1 MFENLSNRAMQVLAY
16 ARQEADKLAQPV
28 IDTEHVLLG
37 LLIEKTGIAATI
49 FMKRNISIHSIV
61 MKIRRSSDM
70 SDIFVVKGNLNYSPL
85 VLKALE
91 YAAEEAKGMEKEI
104 VDTEHILLGLVR
116 EPEGKASAILS
127 RIGFD
132 VESLRRD
139 IRSMYKKSPVDK
151 EHTETPV
158 LDEFGRDLTALAKE
172 GKLDAVVG
180 RQDEIIR
187 LLQILGRR
195 QKNNA
200 VLLGEAGIGKTA
212 IVEGLAKRMLEDDIP
227 DFLRSKRIVSLEMGA
242 IVAGTKYRG
251 QFEER
256 MKKLLKEIETVK
268 NVVLFIDEIHTLVG
282 AGAAEG
288 SIDAA
293 SMLKPALARGGVQC
307 IGATTLAEYRKYF
320 EKDGALVRR
329 FQTIIVQPPSEK
341 QTVAI
346 IKGIKKYYEDYHKV
360 YIPDDVAEEVV
371 ALTDRYITD
380 KFQPDKSIDVI
391 DEACAKRRINKNI
404 LPKNIERLK
413 HKINSFNAERE
424 KYIPNK
430 EYDKIEHFTKE
441 INKLDAL
448 YMAKINSWNKD
459 INETY
464 QSLTT
469 DDVAEV
475 VSIMTG
481 IPAKKLQSDDKA
493 KIVGIADEIKKYVI
507 GQDEAVESLAK
518 SIKRSF
524 AGISNPERPLGSFI
538 FLGPTGV
545 GKTEVAKRLAEI
557 VFGSR
562 DALIRIDMSEYMEKF
577 NVSRLVGAPPG
588 YVGYEEG
595 GKLTEQVR
603 RRPYSVVLFDEVEK
617 AHPDVMNILLQILDE
632 GFVTDSLGHKVNFKN
647 TIIILTSNIG
657 TKEGTDEKSLGFGG
671 KNSSN
676 THVIDH
682 SRFKSA
688 ADKELKMRF
697 APEFLNRLDNI
708 IYFKPLGVEELKVIF
723 DLQLAEINKRLAS
736 SGKKISIPEDVKEY
750 LLTKDYP
757 YMYGARPVKRIL
769 QSHIEDKLADIL
781 INDTSPKR
789 KIFKA
794 AVKDNEVV
802 IK

>member
-1 MFENLSNRAMQVLAY
+1 MFDNLSNRAMQVLAH
-16 ARQEADKLAQPV
+16 AKEEADKLAQPV
-28 IDTEHVLLG
+28 IDTEHILLG
-37 LLIEKTGIAATI
+37 LFIEKTGIAATI
-49 FMKRNISIHSIV
+49 FMKRNINISSIV

-70 SDIFVVKGNLNYSPL
+70 SDIFALKGNLNYSPL
-85 VLKALE
+85 VTKVLE
-91 YAAEEAKGMEKEI
+91 YAAEEANTFGKEI
-104 VDTEHILLGLVR
+104 VDTEHLLLGLVR
-116 EPEGKASAILS
+116 ETEGKASAILS

-132 VESLRRD
+132 VESLRND
-139 IRSMYKKSPVDK
+139 IKIYYKKGSSDK
-151 EHTETPV
+151 ENSETPV
-158 LDEFGRDLTALAKE
+158 LDEFGRDLTALARD
-172 GKLDAVVG
+172 GKLDPVVG

-200 VLLGEAGIGKTA
+200 VLIGEPGIGKTA
-212 IVEGLAKRMLEDDIP
+212 IVEGLAKRMLDEDIP
-227 DFLRSKRIVSLEMGA
+227 VFLRDKRIVSLEMGA
-242 IVAGTKYRG
+242 LVAGTKYRG

-256 MKKLLKEIETVK
+256 MKKLLKEIETAK
-268 NVVLFIDEIHTLVG
+268 NIVLFIDEIHTLVG

-307 IGATTLAEYRKYF
+307 IGATTLAEYRKHF

-329 FQTIIVQPPSEK
+329 FQTIIVQPPTEK

-346 IKGIKKYYEDYHKV
+346 IKGIKKYYEEYHKV
-360 YIPDDVAEEVV
+360 LIPDEVAEEVV
-371 ALTDRYITD
+371 SLTDRYITD

-391 DEACAKRRINKNI
+391 DEACSKRKINKNM
-404 LPKNIERLK
+404 LPKNLEKLK
-413 HKINSFNAERE
+413 HRINSASSERE
-424 KYIPNK
+424 KYIPYN
-430 EYDKIEHFTKE
+430 EYDKIEQFTKE

-448 YMAKINSWNKD
+448 YKAKINSWNKD

-464 QSLTT
+464 QSLTS

-493 KIVGIADEIKKYVI
+493 RVAGIASEIKKYVI
-507 GQDEAVESLAK
+507 GQDEAVDSVAK

-524 AGISNPERPLGSFI
+524 AGITNPDKPLGSFI

-632 GFVTDSLGHKVNFKN
+632 GFITDSLGHKVNFKN

-657 TKEGTDEKSLGFGG
+657 TKEGTDDKSLGFGG
-671 KNSSN
+671 MKNAG
-676 THVIDH
+676 TLDH

-688 ADKELKMRF
+688 AEKELKMRF

-708 IYFKPLGVEELKVIF
+708 IYFKPLGLEELKVIF
-723 DLQLAEINKRLAS
+723 DIQLAEINKRLAP
-736 SGKKISIPEDVKEY
+736 SGKKISISDDVKEY
-750 LLTKDYP
+750 LLTNNYP

-789 KIFKA
+789 KVFKA
-794 AVKDNEVV
+794 VVKNNEVL

>member
-1 MFENLSNRAMQVLAY
+1 MFDNLSNRAMQVLAH
-16 ARQEADKLAQPV
+16 AKEEADKLAQPV
-28 IDTEHVLLG
+28 IDTEHILLG
-37 LLIEKTGIAATI
+37 LFIEKTGIAATI
-49 FMKRNISIHSIV
+49 FMKRNINISSIV

-70 SDIFVVKGNLNYSPL
+70 SDIFALKGNLNYSPL
-85 VLKALE
+85 VTKVLE
-91 YAAEEAKGMEKEI
+91 YAAEEANTFGKEI
-104 VDTEHILLGLVR
+104 VDTEHLLLGLVR
-116 EPEGKASAILS
+116 ETEGKSSAILI

-132 VESLRRD
+132 VESLRND
-139 IRSMYKKSPVDK
+139 IKIYYKKGSSDK
-151 EHTETPV
+151 ENSETPV
-158 LDEFGRDLTALAKE
+158 LDEFGRDLTALARD
-172 GKLDAVVG
+172 GKLDPVVG

-200 VLLGEAGIGKTA
+200 VLIGEPGIGKTA
-212 IVEGLAKRMLEDDIP
+212 IVEGLAKRMLDEDIP
-227 DFLRSKRIVSLEMGA
+227 VFLRDKRIVSLEMGA
-242 IVAGTKYRG
+242 LVAGTKYRG

-256 MKKLLKEIETVK
+256 MKKLLKEIETAK
-268 NVVLFIDEIHTLVG
+268 NIVLFIDEIHTLVG

-307 IGATTLAEYRKYF
+307 IGATTLAEYRKHF

-329 FQTIIVQPPSEK
+329 FQTIIVQPPTEK

-346 IKGIKKYYEDYHKV
+346 IKGIKKYYEEYHKV
-360 YIPDDVAEEVV
+360 LIPDEVAEEVV
-371 ALTDRYITD
+371 SLTDRYITD

-391 DEACAKRRINKNI
+391 DEACSKRKINKNM
-404 LPKNIERLK
+404 LPKNLEKLK
-413 HKINSFNAERE
+413 HRINSASSERE
-424 KYIPNK
+424 KYIPYN
-430 EYDKIEHFTKE
+430 EYDKIEQFTKE

-448 YMAKINSWNKD
+448 YKAKINSWNKD

-464 QSLTT
+464 QSLTS

-493 KIVGIADEIKKYVI
+493 RVAGIASEIKKYVI
-507 GQDEAVESLAK
+507 GQDEAVDSVAK

-524 AGISNPERPLGSFI
+524 AGITNPDKPLGSFI

-657 TKEGTDEKSLGFGG
+657 TKEGTDDKSLGFGG
-671 KNSSN
+671 MKNAG
-676 THVIDH
+676 TLDH

-688 ADKELKMRF
+688 AEKELKMRF

-708 IYFKPLGVEELKVIF
+708 IYFKPLGLEELKVIF
-723 DLQLAEINKRLAS
+723 DIQLAEINKRLAP
-736 SGKKISIPEDVKEY
+736 SGKKISISDDVKEY
-750 LLTKDYP
+750 LLTNNYP

-789 KIFKA
+789 KVFKA
-794 AVKDNEVV
+794 VVKNNEVL

>member
-1 MFENLSNRAMQVLAY
+1 MFDNLSNRAMQVLAH
-16 ARQEADKLAQPV
+16 AKEEADKLAQPV
-28 IDTEHVLLG
+28 IDTEHILLG
-37 LLIEKTGIAATI
+37 LFIEKTGIAATI
-49 FMKRNISIHSIV
+49 FMKRNINISSIV

-70 SDIFVVKGNLNYSPL
+70 SDIFALKGNLNYSPL
-85 VLKALE
+85 VTKVLE
-91 YAAEEAKGMEKEI
+91 YAAEEANTFGKEI
-104 VDTEHILLGLVR
+104 VDTEHLLLGLVR
-116 EPEGKASAILS
+116 ETEGKASAILS

-132 VESLRRD
+132 VESLRND
-139 IRSMYKKSPVDK
+139 IKIYYKKGSSDK
-151 EHTETPV
+151 ENSETPV
-158 LDEFGRDLTALAKE
+158 LDEFGRDLTALARD
-172 GKLDAVVG
+172 GKLDPVVG

-200 VLLGEAGIGKTA
+200 VLIGEPGIGKTA
-212 IVEGLAKRMLEDDIP
+212 IVEGLAKRMLDEDIP
-227 DFLRSKRIVSLEMGA
+227 VFLRDKRIVSLEIGA
-242 IVAGTKYRG
+242 LVAGTKYRG

-256 MKKLLKEIETVK
+256 MKKLLKEIETAK
-268 NVVLFIDEIHTLVG
+268 NIVLFIDEIHTLVG

-307 IGATTLAEYRKYF
+307 IGATTLAEYRKHF

-329 FQTIIVQPPSEK
+329 FQTIIVQPPTEK

-346 IKGIKKYYEDYHKV
+346 IKGIKKYYEEYHKV
-360 YIPDDVAEEVV
+360 LIPDEVAEEVV
-371 ALTDRYITD
+371 SLTDRYITD

-391 DEACAKRRINKNI
+391 DEACSKRKINKNM
-404 LPKNIERLK
+404 LPKNLEKLK
-413 HKINSFNAERE
+413 HRINSASSERE
-424 KYIPNK
+424 KYIPYN
-430 EYDKIEHFTKE
+430 EYDKIEQFTKE

-448 YMAKINSWNKD
+448 YKAKINSWNKD

-464 QSLTT
+464 QSLTS

-493 KIVGIADEIKKYVI
+493 RVAGIASEIKKYVI
-507 GQDEAVESLAK
+507 GQDEAVDSVAK

-524 AGISNPERPLGSFI
+524 AGITNPDKPLGSFI

-657 TKEGTDEKSLGFGG
+657 TKEGTDDKSLGFGG
-671 KNSSN
+671 MKNAG
-676 THVIDH
+676 TLDH

-688 ADKELKMRF
+688 AEKELKMRF

-708 IYFKPLGVEELKVIF
+708 IYFKPLGLEELKVIF
-723 DLQLAEINKRLAS
+723 DIQLAEINKRLAP
-736 SGKKISIPEDVKEY
+736 SGKKISISDDVKEY
-750 LLTKDYP
+750 LLTNNYP

-789 KIFKA
+789 KVFKA
-794 AVKDNEVV
+794 VVKNNEVL

>member
-1 MFENLSNRAMQVLAY
+1 MFDNLSNRAMQVLAH
-16 ARQEADKLAQPV
+16 AKEEADKLAQPV
-28 IDTEHVLLG
+28 IDTEHILLG
-37 LLIEKTGIAATI
+37 LFIEKTGIAATI
-49 FMKRNISIHSIV
+49 FMKRNINISSIV

-70 SDIFVVKGNLNYSPL
+70 SDIFALKGNLNYSPL
-85 VLKALE
+85 VTKVLE
-91 YAAEEAKGMEKEI
+91 YAAEEANTFGKEI
-104 VDTEHILLGLVR
+104 VDTEHLLLGLVR
-116 EPEGKASAILS
+116 ETEGKASAILS

-132 VESLRRD
+132 VESLRND
-139 IRSMYKKSPVDK
+139 IKIYYKKGSSDK
-151 EHTETPV
+151 ENSETPV
-158 LDEFGRDLTALAKE
+158 LDEFGRDLTALARD
-172 GKLDAVVG
+172 GKLDPVVG

-200 VLLGEAGIGKTA
+200 VLIGEPGIGKTA
-212 IVEGLAKRMLEDDIP
+212 IVEGLAKRMLDEDIP
-227 DFLRSKRIVSLEMGA
+227 VFLRDKRIVSLEMGA
-242 IVAGTKYRG
+242 LVAGTKYRG

-256 MKKLLKEIETVK
+256 MKKLLKEIETAK
-268 NVVLFIDEIHTLVG
+268 NIVLFIDEIHTLVG

-307 IGATTLAEYRKYF
+307 IGATTLAEYRKHF

-329 FQTIIVQPPSEK
+329 FQTIIVQPPTEK

-346 IKGIKKYYEDYHKV
+346 IKGIKKYYEEYHKV
-360 YIPDDVAEEVV
+360 LIPDEVAEEVV
-371 ALTDRYITD
+371 SLTDRYITD

-391 DEACAKRRINKNI
+391 DEACSKRKINKNM
-404 LPKNIERLK
+404 LPKNLEKLK
-413 HKINSFNAERE
+413 HRINSASSERE
-424 KYIPNK
+424 KYIPYN
-430 EYDKIEHFTKE
+430 EYDKIEQFTKE

-448 YMAKINSWNKD
+448 YKAKINSWNKD

-464 QSLTT
+464 QSLTS

-493 KIVGIADEIKKYVI
+493 RVAGIASEIKKYVI
-507 GQDEAVESLAK
+507 GQDEAVDSVAK

-524 AGISNPERPLGSFI
+524 AGITNPDKPLGSFI

-632 GFVTDSLGHKVNFKN
+632 GFVTDSLGHKEKKKN

-657 TKEGTDEKSLGFGG
+657 TKEGTDDKSLGFGG
-671 KNSSN
+671 MKNAG
-676 THVIDH
+676 TLDH

-688 ADKELKMRF
+688 AEKELKMRF

-708 IYFKPLGVEELKVIF
+708 IYFKPLGLEELKVIF
-723 DLQLAEINKRLAS
+723 DIQLAEINKRLAP
-736 SGKKISIPEDVKEY
+736 SGKKISISDDVKEY
-750 LLTKDYP
+750 LLTNNYP

-789 KIFKA
+789 KVFKA
-794 AVKDNEVV
+794 VVKNNEVL

>member
-1 MFENLSNRAMQVLAY
+1 MFDNLSNRAMQVLAH
-16 ARQEADKLAQPV
+16 AKEEADKLAQPV
-28 IDTEHVLLG
+28 IDTEHILLG
-37 LLIEKTGIAATI
+37 LFIEKTGIAATI
-49 FMKRNISIHSIV
+49 FMKRNINISSIV

-70 SDIFVVKGNLNYSPL
+70 SDIFALKGNLNYSPL
-85 VLKALE
+85 VTKVLE
-91 YAAEEAKGMEKEI
+91 YAAEEANTFGKEI
-104 VDTEHILLGLVR
+104 VDTEHLLLGLVR
-116 EPEGKASAILS
+116 ETEGKASAILS

-132 VESLRRD
+132 VESLRND
-139 IRSMYKKSPVDK
+139 IKIYYKKGSSDK
-151 EHTETPV
+151 ENSETPV
-158 LDEFGRDLTALAKE
+158 LDEFGRDLTALARD
-172 GKLDAVVG
+172 GKLDPVVG
-180 RQDEIIR
+180 RQDEIVR

-200 VLLGEAGIGKTA
+200 VLIGEPGIGKTA
-212 IVEGLAKRMLEDDIP
+212 IVEGLAKRMLDEDIP
-227 DFLRSKRIVSLEMGA
+227 VFLRDKRIVSLEMGA
-242 IVAGTKYRG
+242 LVAGTKYRG

-256 MKKLLKEIETVK
+256 MKKLLKEIETAK
-268 NVVLFIDEIHTLVG
+268 NIVLFIDEIHTLVG

-293 SMLKPALARGGVQC
+293 SMLKPALARGGIQC
-307 IGATTLAEYRKYF
+307 IGATTLAEYRKHF

-329 FQTIIVQPPSEK
+329 FQTIIVQPPTEK

-346 IKGIKKYYEDYHKV
+346 IKGIKKYYEEYHKV
-360 YIPDDVAEEVV
+360 LIPDEVAEEVV
-371 ALTDRYITD
+371 SLTDRYITD

-391 DEACAKRRINKNI
+391 DEACSKRKINKNM
-404 LPKNIERLK
+404 LPKNLEKLK
-413 HKINSFNAERE
+413 HRINSASSERE
-424 KYIPNK
+424 KYIPYN
-430 EYDKIEHFTKE
+430 EYDKIEQFTKE

-448 YMAKINSWNKD
+448 YKAKINSWNKD

-464 QSLTT
+464 QSLTS

-493 KIVGIADEIKKYVI
+493 RVAGIASEIKKYVI
-507 GQDEAVESLAK
+507 GQDEAVDSVAK

-524 AGISNPERPLGSFI
+524 AGITNPDKPLGSFI

-657 TKEGTDEKSLGFGG
+657 TKEGTDDKSLGFGG
-671 KNSSN
+671 MKNAG
-676 THVIDH
+676 TLDH

-688 ADKELKMRF
+688 AEKELKMRF

-708 IYFKPLGVEELKVIF
+708 IYFKPLGLEELKVIF
-723 DLQLAEINKRLAS
+723 DIQLAEINKRLAP
-736 SGKKISIPEDVKEY
+736 SGKKISISDDVKEY
-750 LLTKDYP
+750 LLTNNYP

-789 KIFKA
+789 KVFKA
-794 AVKDNEVV
+794 VVKNNEVL

>member
-1 MFENLSNRAMQVLAY
+1 MFDNLSNRAMQVLAH
-16 ARQEADKLAQPV
+16 AKEEADKLAQPV
-28 IDTEHVLLG
+28 IDTEHILLG
-37 LLIEKTGIAATI
+37 LFIEKTGIAATI
-49 FMKRNISIHSIV
+49 FMKRNINISSIV

-70 SDIFVVKGNLNYSPL
+70 SDIFALKGNLNYSPL
-85 VLKALE
+85 VTKVLE
-91 YAAEEAKGMEKEI
+91 YAAEEANTFGKEI
-104 VDTEHILLGLVR
+104 VDTEHLLLGLVR
-116 EPEGKASAILS
+116 ETEGKASAILS

-132 VESLRRD
+132 VESLRND
-139 IRSMYKKSPVDK
+139 IKIYYKKGSSDK
-151 EHTETPV
+151 ENSETPV
-158 LDEFGRDLTALAKE
+158 LDEFGRDLTALARD
-172 GKLDAVVG
+172 GKLDPVVG

-200 VLLGEAGIGKTA
+200 VLIGEPGIGKTA
-212 IVEGLAKRMLEDDIP
+212 IVEGLAKRMLDEDIP
-227 DFLRSKRIVSLEMGA
+227 VFLRDKRIVSLEMGA
-242 IVAGTKYRG
+242 LVAGTKYRG

-256 MKKLLKEIETVK
+256 MKKLLKEIETAK
-268 NVVLFIDEIHTLVG
+268 NIVLFIDEIHTLVG

-307 IGATTLAEYRKYF
+307 IGATTLAEYRKHF

-329 FQTIIVQPPSEK
+329 FQTIIVQPPTEK

-346 IKGIKKYYEDYHKV
+346 IKGIKKYYEEYHKV
-360 YIPDDVAEEVV
+360 LIPDEVAEEVV
-371 ALTDRYITD
+371 SLTDRYITD

-391 DEACAKRRINKNI
+391 DEACSKRKINKNM
-404 LPKNIERLK
+404 LPKNLEKLK
-413 HKINSFNAERE
+413 HRINSASSERE
-424 KYIPNK
+424 KYIPYN
-430 EYDKIEHFTKE
+430 EYDKIEQFTKE

-448 YMAKINSWNKD
+448 YKAKINSWNKD

-464 QSLTT
+464 QSLTS

-481 IPAKKLQSDDKA
+481 IPAKKLQSYDKA
-493 KIVGIADEIKKYVI
+493 RVAGIASEIKKYVI
-507 GQDEAVESLAK
+507 GQDEAVDSVAK

-524 AGISNPERPLGSFI
+524 AGITNPDKPLGSFI

-657 TKEGTDEKSLGFGG
+657 TKEGTDDKSLGFGG
-671 KNSSN
+671 MKNAG
-676 THVIDH
+676 TLDH
-682 SRFKSA
+682 NRFKSA
-688 ADKELKMRF
+688 AEKELKMRF

-708 IYFKPLGVEELKVIF
+708 IYFKPLGLEELKVIF
-723 DLQLAEINKRLAS
+723 DIQLAEINKRLAP
-736 SGKKISIPEDVKEY
+736 SGKKISISDDVKEY
-750 LLTKDYP
+750 LLTNNYP

-789 KIFKA
+789 KVFKA
-794 AVKDNEVV
+794 VVKNNEVL

>member
-1 MFENLSNRAMQVLAY
+1 MFDNLSNRAMQVLAH
-16 ARQEADKLAQPV
+16 AKEEADKLAQPV
-28 IDTEHVLLG
+28 IDTEHILLG
-37 LLIEKTGIAATI
+37 LFIEKTGIAATI
-49 FMKRNISIHSIV
+49 FMKRNINISSIV

-70 SDIFVVKGNLNYSPL
+70 SDIFALKGNLNYSPL
-85 VLKALE
+85 VTKVLE
-91 YAAEEAKGMEKEI
+91 YAAEEANTFGKEI
-104 VDTEHILLGLVR
+104 VDTEHLLLGLVR
-116 EPEGKASAILS
+116 ETEGKASAILS

-132 VESLRRD
+132 VESLRND
-139 IRSMYKKSPVDK
+139 IKIYYKKGSSDK
-151 EHTETPV
+151 ENSETPV
-158 LDEFGRDLTALAKE
+158 LDEFGRDLTALARD
-172 GKLDAVVG
+172 GKLDPVVG

-200 VLLGEAGIGKTA
+200 VLIGEPGIGKTA
-212 IVEGLAKRMLEDDIP
+212 IVEGLAKRMLDEDIP
-227 DFLRSKRIVSLEMGA
+227 VFLRDKRIVSLEMGA
-242 IVAGTKYRG
+242 LVAGTKYRG

-256 MKKLLKEIETVK
+256 MKKLLKEIETAK
-268 NVVLFIDEIHTLVG
+268 NIVLFIDEIHTLVG

-293 SMLKPALARGGVQC
+293 SMLKPALARGGIQC
-307 IGATTLAEYRKYF
+307 IGATTLAEYRKHF

-329 FQTIIVQPPSEK
+329 FQTIIVQPPTEK

-346 IKGIKKYYEDYHKV
+346 IKGIKKYYEEYHKV
-360 YIPDDVAEEVV
+360 LIPDEVAEEVV
-371 ALTDRYITD
+371 SLTDRYITD

-391 DEACAKRRINKNI
+391 DEACSKRKINKNM
-404 LPKNIERLK
+404 LPKNLEKLK
-413 HKINSFNAERE
+413 HRINSASSERE
-424 KYIPNK
+424 KYIPYN
-430 EYDKIEHFTKE
+430 EYDKIEQFTKE

-448 YMAKINSWNKD
+448 YKAKINSWNKD

-464 QSLTT
+464 QSLTS

-493 KIVGIADEIKKYVI
+493 RVAGIASEIKKYVI
-507 GQDEAVESLAK
+507 GQDEAVDSVAK

-524 AGISNPERPLGSFI
+524 AGITNPDKPLGSFI

-657 TKEGTDEKSLGFGG
+657 TKEGTDDKSLGFGG
-671 KNSSN
+671 MKNAG
-676 THVIDH
+676 TLDH

-688 ADKELKMRF
+688 AEKELKMRF

-708 IYFKPLGVEELKVIF
+708 IYFKPLGLEELKVIF
-723 DLQLAEINKRLAS
+723 DIQLAEINKRLAP
-736 SGKKISIPEDVKEY
+736 SGKKISISDDVKEY
-750 LLTKDYP
+750 LLTNNYP

-789 KIFKA
+789 KVFKA
-794 AVKDNEVV
+794 VVKNNEVL

>member
-1 MFENLSNRAMQVLAY
+1 MFDNLSNRAMQVLAH
-16 ARQEADKLAQPV
+16 AKEEADKLAQPV
-28 IDTEHVLLG
+28 IDTEHILLG
-37 LLIEKTGIAATI
+37 LFIEKTGIAATI
-49 FMKRNISIHSIV
+49 FMKRNINISSIV

-70 SDIFVVKGNLNYSPL
+70 SDIFALKGNLNYSPL
-85 VLKALE
+85 VTKVLE
-91 YAAEEAKGMEKEI
+91 YAAEEANTFGKEI
-104 VDTEHILLGLVR
+104 VDTEHLLLGLVR
-116 EPEGKASAILS
+116 ETEGKASAILS

-132 VESLRRD
+132 VESLRND
-139 IRSMYKKSPVDK
+139 IKIYYKKGSSDK
-151 EHTETPV
+151 ENSETPV
-158 LDEFGRDLTALAKE
+158 LDEFGRDLTALARD
-172 GKLDAVVG
+172 GKLDPVVG

-200 VLLGEAGIGKTA
+200 VLIGEPGIGKTA
-212 IVEGLAKRMLEDDIP
+212 IVEGLAKRMLDEDIP
-227 DFLRSKRIVSLEMGA
+227 VFLRDKRIVSLEMGA
-242 IVAGTKYRG
+242 LVAGTKYRG

-256 MKKLLKEIETVK
+256 MKKLLKEIETAK
-268 NVVLFIDEIHTLVG
+268 NIVLFIDEIHTLVG

-307 IGATTLAEYRKYF
+307 IGATTLAEYRKHF

-329 FQTIIVQPPSEK
+329 FQTIIVQPPTEK

-346 IKGIKKYYEDYHKV
+346 IKGIKKYYEEYHKV
-360 YIPDDVAEEVV
+360 LIPDEVAEEVV
-371 ALTDRYITD
+371 SLTDRYITD

-391 DEACAKRRINKNI
+391 DEACSKRKINKNM
-404 LPKNIERLK
+404 LPKNLEKLK
-413 HKINSFNAERE
+413 HRINSASSERE
-424 KYIPNK
+424 KYIPYN
-430 EYDKIEHFTKE
+430 EYDKIGQFTKE

-448 YMAKINSWNKD
+448 YKAKINSWNKD

-464 QSLTT
+464 QSLTS

-493 KIVGIADEIKKYVI
+493 RVAGIASEIKKYVI
-507 GQDEAVESLAK
+507 GQDEAVDSVAK

-524 AGISNPERPLGSFI
+524 AGITNPDKPLGSFI

-657 TKEGTDEKSLGFGG
+657 TKEGTDDKSLGFGG
-671 KNSSN
+671 MKNAG
-676 THVIDH
+676 TLDH

-688 ADKELKMRF
+688 AEKELKMRF

-708 IYFKPLGVEELKVIF
+708 IYFKPLGLEELKVIF
-723 DLQLAEINKRLAS
+723 DIQLAEINKRLAP
-736 SGKKISIPEDVKEY
+736 SGKKISISDDVKEY
-750 LLTKDYP
+750 LLTNNYP

-789 KIFKA
+789 KVFKA
-794 AVKDNEVV
+794 VVKNNEVL

>member
-1 MFENLSNRAMQVLAY
+1 MFENLSNRARQVLAH

-28 IDTEHVLLG
+28 IDTEHLLLG
-37 LLIEKTGIAATI
+37 LLMEKTGIAATI
-49 FMKRNISIHSIV
+49 FTKRNISISSIV

-70 SDIFVVKGNLNYSPL
+70 SEIFVVKGNLNYSHL
-85 VLKALE
+85 VTKVLE
-91 YAAEEAKGMEKEI
+91 YAAEEAKGMDREI
-104 VDTEHILLGLVR
+104 IDTEHILIGLVR
-116 EPEGKASAILS
+116 ETEGKASVILS
-127 RIGFD
+127 RMGFD

-139 IRSMYKKSPVDK
+139 IRSMYKKSPNEK
-151 EHTETPV
+151 ENSSTPI
-158 LDEFGRDLTALAKE
+158 LDEFGRDLTALARE
-172 GKLDAVVG
+172 GKLDPVVG
-180 RQDEIIR
+180 RQDEIVR

-200 VLLGEAGIGKTA
+200 VLLGEPGIGKTA
-212 IVEGLAKRMLEDDIP
+212 IVEGLARRMLDDDIP
-227 DFLRSKRIVSLEMGA
+227 EFLRTKRIVSLEMGA
-242 IVAGTKYRG
+242 LVAGTKYRG

-256 MKKLLKEIETVK
+256 MKKLLKEIETVQ

-329 FQTIIVQPPSEK
+329 FQTILVQPPTDK
-341 QTVAI
+341 QTIAI
-346 IKGIKKYYEDYHKV
+346 IKGIKKYYEEFHKV

-371 ALTDRYITD
+371 SLTDRYITD

-391 DEACAKRRINKNI
+391 DEACSKRKISKNM
-404 LPKNIERLK
+404 LPKNIEKIK
-413 HKINSFNAERE
+413 HKIKFANAERE
-424 KYIPNK
+424 KYIPFN
-430 EYDKIEHFTKE
+430 EYDKIEHYTKE

-459 INETY
+459 INENY
-464 QSLTT
+464 QSITK

-493 KIVGIADEIKKYVI
+493 RVAGIAEEIKKFVI
-507 GQDEAVESLAK
+507 GQDEAVDNLAK

-545 GKTEVAKRLAEI
+545 GKTEVAKQLAEI
-557 VFGSR
+557 VFGSK

-657 TKEGTDEKSLGFGG
+657 TKEGTEDKSLGFGG
-671 KNSSN
+671 NKNSK
-676 THVIDH
+676 VIEY

-688 ADKELKMRF
+688 ADRELKMRF

-723 DLQLAEINKRLAS
+723 DLQLADINKRLAA
-736 SGKKISIPEDVKEY
+736 SGKKITIADDVKEY

-769 QSHIEDKLADIL
+769 QNHIEDKLADIL
-781 INDTSPKR
+781 INDVSPKR
-789 KIFKA
+789 KVYKA
-794 AVKDNEVV
+794 VVKNNEVL

>member
-1 MFENLSNRAMQVLAY
+1 MFENLSNRARQVLAH

-28 IDTEHVLLG
+28 IDTEHLLLG
-37 LLIEKTGIAATI
+37 LLMEKTGIAATI
-49 FMKRNISIHSIV
+49 FTKRNISISSIV

-70 SDIFVVKGNLNYSPL
+70 SEIFVVKGNLNYSHL
-85 VLKALE
+85 VTKVLE
-91 YAAEEAKGMEKEI
+91 YAAEEAKGMDREI
-104 VDTEHILLGLVR
+104 IDTEHILIGLVR
-116 EPEGKASAILS
+116 ETEGKASVILS
-127 RIGFD
+127 RMGFD

-139 IRSMYKKSPVDK
+139 IRSMYKKSPSEK
-151 EHTETPV
+151 ENSSTPI
-158 LDEFGRDLTALAKE
+158 LDEFGRDLTALARE
-172 GKLDAVVG
+172 GKLDPVVG
-180 RQDEIIR
+180 RQDEIVR

-200 VLLGEAGIGKTA
+200 VLLGEPGIGKTA
-212 IVEGLAKRMLEDDIP
+212 IVEGLARRMLDDDIP
-227 DFLRSKRIVSLEMGA
+227 EFLRTKRIVSLEMGA
-242 IVAGTKYRG
+242 LVAGTKYRG

-256 MKKLLKEIETVK
+256 MKKLLKEIETVQ

-329 FQTIIVQPPSEK
+329 FQTILVQPPTDK
-341 QTVAI
+341 QTIAI
-346 IKGIKKYYEDYHKV
+346 IKGIKKYYEEFHKV

-371 ALTDRYITD
+371 SLTDRYITD

-391 DEACAKRRINKNI
+391 DEACSKRKISKNM
-404 LPKNIERLK
+404 LPKNIEKIK
-413 HKINSFNAERE
+413 HKIKFANAERE
-424 KYIPNK
+424 KYIPFN
-430 EYDKIEHFTKE
+430 EYDKIEHYTKE

-459 INETY
+459 INENY
-464 QSLTT
+464 QSITK

-493 KIVGIADEIKKYVI
+493 RVAGIAEEIKKFVI
-507 GQDEAVESLAK
+507 GQDEAVDNLAK

-545 GKTEVAKRLAEI
+545 GKTEVAKQLAEI
-557 VFGSR
+557 VFGSK

-657 TKEGTDEKSLGFGG
+657 TKEGTDDKTLGFGG
-671 KNSSN
+671 NKNSKE
-676 THVIDH
+676 IEY

-688 ADKELKMRF
+688 ADRELKMRF

-723 DLQLAEINKRLAS
+723 DLQLADINKRLAA
-736 SGKKISIPEDVKEY
+736 SGKKITIADDVKEY

-769 QSHIEDKLADIL
+769 QNHIEDKLADIL
-781 INDTSPKR
+781 INDVSPKR
-789 KIFKA
+789 KVYKA
-794 AVKDNEVV
+794 VVKNNEVL

>member
-1 MFENLSNRAMQVLAY
+1 MFDNLSNRAMQVLAH
-16 ARQEADKLAQPV
+16 AKEEADKLAQPV
-28 IDTEHVLLG
+28 IDTEHILLG
-37 LLIEKTGIAATI
+37 LFIEKTGIAATI
-49 FMKRNISIHSIV
+49 FMKRNINISSIV

-70 SDIFVVKGNLNYSPL
+70 SDIFALKGNLNYSPL
-85 VLKALE
+85 VTKVLE
-91 YAAEEAKGMEKEI
+91 YAAEEANTFGKEI
-104 VDTEHILLGLVR
+104 VDTEHLLLGLVR
-116 EPEGKASAILS
+116 ETEGKASAILS

-132 VESLRRD
+132 VESLRND
-139 IRSMYKKSPVDK
+139 IKIYYKKGSSDK
-151 EHTETPV
+151 ENSETPV
-158 LDEFGRDLTALAKE
+158 LDEFGRDLTALARD
-172 GKLDAVVG
+172 GKLDPVVG

-200 VLLGEAGIGKTA
+200 VLIGEPGIGKTA
-212 IVEGLAKRMLEDDIP
+212 IVEGLAKRMLDEDIP
-227 DFLRSKRIVSLEMGA
+227 VFLRDKRIVSLEMGA
-242 IVAGTKYRG
+242 LVAGTKYRG

-256 MKKLLKEIETVK
+256 MKKLLKEIETAK
-268 NVVLFIDEIHTLVG
+268 NIVLFIDEIHTLVG

-307 IGATTLAEYRKYF
+307 IGATTLAEYRKHF

-329 FQTIIVQPPSEK
+329 FQTIIVQPPTEK

-346 IKGIKKYYEDYHKV
+346 IKGIKKYYEEYHKV
-360 YIPDDVAEEVV
+360 LIPDEVAEEVV
-371 ALTDRYITD
+371 SLTDRYITD

-391 DEACAKRRINKNI
+391 DEACSKRKINKNM
-404 LPKNIERLK
+404 LPKNLEKLK
-413 HKINSFNAERE
+413 HRINSASSERE
-424 KYIPNK
+424 KYIPYN
-430 EYDKIEHFTKE
+430 EYDKIEQFTKE

-448 YMAKINSWNKD
+448 YKAKINSWNKD

-464 QSLTT
+464 QSLTS

-481 IPAKKLQSDDKA
+481 IPAKKLQSYDKA
-493 KIVGIADEIKKYVI
+493 RVAGIASEIKKYVI
-507 GQDEAVESLAK
+507 GQDEAVDSVAK

-524 AGISNPERPLGSFI
+524 AGITNPDKPLGSFI

-657 TKEGTDEKSLGFGG
+657 TKEGTDDKSLGFGG
-671 KNSSN
+671 MKNAG
-676 THVIDH
+676 TLDH

-688 ADKELKMRF
+688 AEKELKMRF

-708 IYFKPLGVEELKVIF
+708 IYFKPLGLEELKVIF
-723 DLQLAEINKRLAS
+723 DIQLAEINKRLAP
-736 SGKKISIPEDVKEY
+736 SGKKISISDDVKEY
-750 LLTKDYP
+750 LLTNNYP
-757 YMYGARPVKRIL
+757 YVWCK
-769 QSHIEDKLADIL
+769 
-781 INDTSPKR
+781 TC
-789 KIFKA
+789 
-794 AVKDNEVV
+794 
-802 IK
+802 

>member
-1 MFENLSNRAMQVLAY
+1 MFDNLSNRAMQVLAH
-16 ARQEADKLAQPV
+16 AKEEADKLAQPV
-28 IDTEHVLLG
+28 IDTEHILLG
-37 LLIEKTGIAATI
+37 LFIEKTGIAATI
-49 FMKRNISIHSIV
+49 FMKRNINISSIV

-70 SDIFVVKGNLNYSPL
+70 SDIFALKGNLNYSPL
-85 VLKALE
+85 VTKVLE
-91 YAAEEAKGMEKEI
+91 YAAEEANTFGKEI
-104 VDTEHILLGLVR
+104 VDTEHLLLGLVR
-116 EPEGKASAILS
+116 ETEGKASAILS

-132 VESLRRD
+132 VESLRND
-139 IRSMYKKSPVDK
+139 IKIYYKKGSSDK
-151 EHTETPV
+151 ENSETPV
-158 LDEFGRDLTALAKE
+158 LDEFGRDLTALARD
-172 GKLDAVVG
+172 GKLDPVVG

-200 VLLGEAGIGKTA
+200 VLIGEPGIGKTA
-212 IVEGLAKRMLEDDIP
+212 IVEGLAKRMLDEDIP
-227 DFLRSKRIVSLEMGA
+227 VFLRDKRIVSLEMGA
-242 IVAGTKYRG
+242 LVAGTKYRG

-256 MKKLLKEIETVK
+256 MKKLLKEIETAK
-268 NVVLFIDEIHTLVG
+268 NIVLFIDEIHTLVG

-307 IGATTLAEYRKYF
+307 IGATTLAEYRKHF

-329 FQTIIVQPPSEK
+329 FQTIIVQPPTEK

-346 IKGIKKYYEDYHKV
+346 IKGIKKYYEEYHKV
-360 YIPDDVAEEVV
+360 LIPDEVAEEVV
-371 ALTDRYITD
+371 SLTDRYITD

-391 DEACAKRRINKNI
+391 DEACSKRKINKNM
-404 LPKNIERLK
+404 LPKNLEKLK
-413 HKINSFNAERE
+413 HRINSASSERE
-424 KYIPNK
+424 KYIPYN
-430 EYDKIEHFTKE
+430 EYDKIEQFTKE

-448 YMAKINSWNKD
+448 YKAKINSWNKD

-464 QSLTT
+464 QSLTS

-493 KIVGIADEIKKYVI
+493 RVAGIASEIKKYVI
-507 GQDEAVESLAK
+507 GQDEAVDSVAK

-524 AGISNPERPLGSFI
+524 AGITNPDKPLGSFI

-657 TKEGTDEKSLGFGG
+657 TKEGTDDKSLGFGG
-671 KNSSN
+671 MKNAG
-676 THVIDH
+676 TLDH

-688 ADKELKMRF
+688 AEKELKMRF

-708 IYFKPLGVEELKVIF
+708 IYFKPLGLEELKVIF
-723 DLQLAEINKRLAS
+723 DIQLAEINKRLAP
-736 SGKKISIPEDVKEY
+736 SGKKISISDDVKEY
-750 LLTKDYP
+750 LLTNNYP

-769 QSHIEDKLADIL
+769 QSHIED
-781 INDTSPKR
+781 
-789 KIFKA
+789 
-794 AVKDNEVV
+794 
-802 IK
+802 

>member
-1 MFENLSNRAMQVLAY
+1 MFENLSNRARQVLAH

-28 IDTEHVLLG
+28 IDTEHLLLG
-37 LLIEKTGIAATI
+37 LLMEKTGIAATI
-49 FMKRNISIHSIV
+49 FTKRNISISSIV

-70 SDIFVVKGNLNYSPL
+70 SEIFVVKGNLNYSHL
-85 VLKALE
+85 VTKVLE
-91 YAAEEAKGMEKEI
+91 YAAEEAKGMDREI
-104 VDTEHILLGLVR
+104 IDTEHILIGLVR
-116 EPEGKASAILS
+116 ETEGKASVILS
-127 RIGFD
+127 RMGFD

-139 IRSMYKKSPVDK
+139 IRSMYKKSPSEK
-151 EHTETPV
+151 ENSSTPI
-158 LDEFGRDLTALAKE
+158 LDEFGRDLTALARE
-172 GKLDAVVG
+172 GKLDPVVG
-180 RQDEIIR
+180 RQDEIVR

-200 VLLGEAGIGKTA
+200 VLLGEPGIGKTA
-212 IVEGLAKRMLEDDIP
+212 IVEGLARRMLDDDIP
-227 DFLRSKRIVSLEMGA
+227 EFLRTKRIVSLEMGA
-242 IVAGTKYRG
+242 LVAGTKYRG

-256 MKKLLKEIETVK
+256 MKKLLKEIETVQ

-329 FQTIIVQPPSEK
+329 FQTILVQPPTDK
-341 QTVAI
+341 QTIAI
-346 IKGIKKYYEDYHKV
+346 IKGIKKYYEEFHKV

-371 ALTDRYITD
+371 SLTDRYITD

-391 DEACAKRRINKNI
+391 DEACSKRKISKNM
-404 LPKNIERLK
+404 LPKNIEKIK
-413 HKINSFNAERE
+413 HKIKFANAERE
-424 KYIPNK
+424 KYIPFN
-430 EYDKIEHFTKE
+430 EYDKIEHYTKE

-459 INETY
+459 INENY
-464 QSLTT
+464 QSITK

-493 KIVGIADEIKKYVI
+493 RVAGIAEEIKKFVI
-507 GQDEAVESLAK
+507 GQDEAVDNLAK

-545 GKTEVAKRLAEI
+545 GKTEVAKQLAEI
-557 VFGSR
+557 VFGSK

-657 TKEGTDEKSLGFGG
+657 TKEGTDDKTLGFGG
-671 KNSSN
+671 NKNSK
-676 THVIDH
+676 IIEY

-688 ADKELKMRF
+688 ADRELKMRF

-723 DLQLAEINKRLAS
+723 DLQLADINKRLAA
-736 SGKKISIPEDVKEY
+736 SGKKITIADDVKEY

-769 QSHIEDKLADIL
+769 QNHIEDKLADIL
-781 INDTSPKR
+781 INDVSPKR
-789 KIFKA
+789 KVYKA
-794 AVKDNEVV
+794 VVKNNEVL

>member
-1 MFENLSNRAMQVLAY
+1 MFDNLSNRAMQVLAH
-16 ARQEADKLAQPV
+16 AKEEADKLAQPV
-28 IDTEHVLLG
+28 IDTEHILLG
-37 LLIEKTGIAATI
+37 LFIEKTGIAATI
-49 FMKRNISIHSIV
+49 FMKRNINISSIV

-70 SDIFVVKGNLNYSPL
+70 SDIFALKGNLNYSPL
-85 VLKALE
+85 VTKVLE
-91 YAAEEAKGMEKEI
+91 YAAEEASTFGKEI
-104 VDTEHILLGLVR
+104 VDTEHLLLGLVR
-116 EPEGKASAILS
+116 ETEGKASAILS

-132 VESLRRD
+132 VESLRND
-139 IRSMYKKSPVDK
+139 IKIYYKKGSSDK
-151 EHTETPV
+151 ENSETPV
-158 LDEFGRDLTALAKE
+158 LDEFGRDLTALARD
-172 GKLDAVVG
+172 GKLDPVVG

-200 VLLGEAGIGKTA
+200 VLIGEPGIGKTA
-212 IVEGLAKRMLEDDIP
+212 IVEGLAKRMLDEDIP
-227 DFLRSKRIVSLEMGA
+227 VFLRDKRIVSLEMGA
-242 IVAGTKYRG
+242 LVAGTKYRG

-256 MKKLLKEIETVK
+256 MKKLLKEIETAK
-268 NVVLFIDEIHTLVG
+268 NIVLFIDEIHTLVG

-307 IGATTLAEYRKYF
+307 IGATTLAEYRKHF

-329 FQTIIVQPPSEK
+329 FQTIIVQPPTEK

-346 IKGIKKYYEDYHKV
+346 IKGIKKYYEEYHKV
-360 YIPDDVAEEVV
+360 LIPDEVAEEVV
-371 ALTDRYITD
+371 SLTDRYITD

-391 DEACAKRRINKNI
+391 DEACSKRKINKNM
-404 LPKNIERLK
+404 LPKNLEKLK
-413 HKINSFNAERE
+413 HRINSASSERE
-424 KYIPNK
+424 KYIPYN
-430 EYDKIEHFTKE
+430 EYDKIEQFTKE

-448 YMAKINSWNKD
+448 YKAKINSWNKD

-464 QSLTT
+464 QSLTS

-493 KIVGIADEIKKYVI
+493 RVAGIASEIKKYVI
-507 GQDEAVESLAK
+507 GQDEAVDSVAK

-524 AGISNPERPLGSFI
+524 AGITNPDKPLGSFI

-657 TKEGTDEKSLGFGG
+657 TKEGTDDKSLGFGG
-671 KNSSN
+671 MKNAG
-676 THVIDH
+676 TLDH

-688 ADKELKMRF
+688 AEKELKMRF

-708 IYFKPLGVEELKVIF
+708 IYFKPLGLEELKVIF
-723 DLQLAEINKRLAS
+723 DIQLAEINKRLAP
-736 SGKKISIPEDVKEY
+736 SGKKISISDDVKEY
-750 LLTKDYP
+750 LLTNNYP

-789 KIFKA
+789 KVFKA
-794 AVKDNEVV
+794 VVKNNEVL

>member
-1 MFENLSNRAMQVLAY
+1 MFENLSNRARQVLAH

-28 IDTEHVLLG
+28 IDTEHLLLG
-37 LLIEKTGIAATI
+37 LLMEKTGIAATI
-49 FMKRNISIHSIV
+49 FTKRNISISSIV

-70 SDIFVVKGNLNYSPL
+70 SEIFVVKGNLNYSHL
-85 VLKALE
+85 VTKVLE
-91 YAAEEAKGMEKEI
+91 YAAEEAKGMDREI
-104 VDTEHILLGLVR
+104 IDTEHILIGLVR
-116 EPEGKASAILS
+116 ETEGKASVILS
-127 RIGFD
+127 RMGFD

-139 IRSMYKKSPVDK
+139 IRSMYKKSPNEK
-151 EHTETPV
+151 ENSSTPI
-158 LDEFGRDLTALAKE
+158 LDEFGRDLTALARE
-172 GKLDAVVG
+172 GKLDPVVG
-180 RQDEIIR
+180 RQDEIVR

-200 VLLGEAGIGKTA
+200 VLLGEPGIGKTA
-212 IVEGLAKRMLEDDIP
+212 IVEGLARRMLDDDIP
-227 DFLRSKRIVSLEMGA
+227 EFLRTKRIVSLEMGA
-242 IVAGTKYRG
+242 LVAGTKYRG

-256 MKKLLKEIETVK
+256 MKKLLKEIETVQ

-329 FQTIIVQPPSEK
+329 FQTILVQPPTDK
-341 QTVAI
+341 QTIAI
-346 IKGIKKYYEDYHKV
+346 IKGIKKYYEEFHKV

-371 ALTDRYITD
+371 SLTDRYITD

-391 DEACAKRRINKNI
+391 DEACSKRKISKNM
-404 LPKNIERLK
+404 LPKNIEKIK
-413 HKINSFNAERE
+413 HKIKFANAERE
-424 KYIPNK
+424 KYIPFN
-430 EYDKIEHFTKE
+430 EYDKIEHYTKE

-459 INETY
+459 INENY
-464 QSLTT
+464 QSITK

-493 KIVGIADEIKKYVI
+493 RVAGIAEEIKKFVI
-507 GQDEAVESLAK
+507 GQDEAVDNLAK

-545 GKTEVAKRLAEI
+545 GKTEVAKQLAEI
-557 VFGSR
+557 VFGSK

-657 TKEGTDEKSLGFGG
+657 TKEGTEDKSLGFGG
-671 KNSSN
+671 NKNSK
-676 THVIDH
+676 IIEY

-688 ADKELKMRF
+688 ADRELKMRF

-723 DLQLAEINKRLAS
+723 DLQLADINKRLAA
-736 SGKKISIPEDVKEY
+736 SGKKITIADDVKEY

-769 QSHIEDKLADIL
+769 QNHIEDKLADIL
-781 INDTSPKR
+781 INDVSPKR
-789 KIFKA
+789 KVYKA
-794 AVKDNEVV
+794 VVKNNEVL

>member
-1 MFENLSNRAMQVLAY
+1 MFENLSNRARQVLAH

-28 IDTEHVLLG
+28 IDTEHLLLG
-37 LLIEKTGIAATI
+37 LLMEKTGIAATI
-49 FMKRNISIHSIV
+49 FTKRNISISSIV

-70 SDIFVVKGNLNYSPL
+70 SEIFVVKGNLNYSHL
-85 VLKALE
+85 VTKVLE
-91 YAAEEAKGMEKEI
+91 YAAEEAKGMDREI
-104 VDTEHILLGLVR
+104 IDTEHILIGLVR
-116 EPEGKASAILS
+116 ETEGKASVILS
-127 RIGFD
+127 RMGFD

-139 IRSMYKKSPVDK
+139 IRSMYKKSPSEK
-151 EHTETPV
+151 ENSSTPI
-158 LDEFGRDLTALAKE
+158 LDEFGRDLTALARE
-172 GKLDAVVG
+172 GKLDPVVG
-180 RQDEIIR
+180 RQDEIVR

-200 VLLGEAGIGKTA
+200 VLLGEPGIGKTA
-212 IVEGLAKRMLEDDIP
+212 IVEGLARRMLDDDIP
-227 DFLRSKRIVSLEMGA
+227 EFLRTKRIVSLEMGA
-242 IVAGTKYRG
+242 LVAGTKYRG

-256 MKKLLKEIETVK
+256 MKKLLKEIESVQ

-329 FQTIIVQPPSEK
+329 FQTILVQPPTDK
-341 QTVAI
+341 QTIAI
-346 IKGIKKYYEDYHKV
+346 IKGIKKYYEEFHKV

-371 ALTDRYITD
+371 SLTDRYITD

-391 DEACAKRRINKNI
+391 DEACSKRKISKNM
-404 LPKNIERLK
+404 LPKNIEKIK
-413 HKINSFNAERE
+413 HKIKFANAERE
-424 KYIPNK
+424 KYIPFN
-430 EYDKIEHFTKE
+430 EYDKIEHYTKE

-459 INETY
+459 INENY
-464 QSLTT
+464 QSITK

-493 KIVGIADEIKKYVI
+493 RVAGIAEEIKKFVI
-507 GQDEAVESLAK
+507 GQDEAVDNLAK

-545 GKTEVAKRLAEI
+545 GKTEVAKQLAEI
-557 VFGSR
+557 VFGSK

-657 TKEGTDEKSLGFGG
+657 TKEGTEDKSLGFGG
-671 KNSSN
+671 NKNSK
-676 THVIDH
+676 VIEY

-688 ADKELKMRF
+688 ADRELKMRF

-723 DLQLAEINKRLAS
+723 DLQLADINKRLAA
-736 SGKKISIPEDVKEY
+736 SGKKITIADDVKEY

-769 QSHIEDKLADIL
+769 QNHIEDKLADIL
-781 INDTSPKR
+781 INDVSLKR
-789 KIFKA
+789 KVYKA
-794 AVKDNEVV
+794 VVKNNEVL

>member
-1 MFENLSNRAMQVLAY
+1 MFDNLSNRAMQVLAH
-16 ARQEADKLAQPV
+16 AKEEADKLAQPV
-28 IDTEHVLLG
+28 IDTEHILLG
-37 LLIEKTGIAATI
+37 LFIEKTGIAATI
-49 FMKRNISIHSIV
+49 FMKRNINISSIV

-70 SDIFVVKGNLNYSPL
+70 SDIFALKGNLNYSPL
-85 VLKALE
+85 VTKVLE
-91 YAAEEAKGMEKEI
+91 YAAEEANTFGKEI
-104 VDTEHILLGLVR
+104 VDTEHLLLGLVR
-116 EPEGKASAILS
+116 ETEGKASAILS

-132 VESLRRD
+132 VESLRND
-139 IRSMYKKSPVDK
+139 IKIYYKKGSSDK
-151 EHTETPV
+151 ENSETPV
-158 LDEFGRDLTALAKE
+158 LDEFGRDLTALARD
-172 GKLDAVVG
+172 GKLDPVVG

-200 VLLGEAGIGKTA
+200 VLIGEPGIGKTA
-212 IVEGLAKRMLEDDIP
+212 IVEGLAKRMLDEDIP
-227 DFLRSKRIVSLEMGA
+227 VFLRDKRIVSLEMGA
-242 IVAGTKYRG
+242 LVAGTKYRG

-256 MKKLLKEIETVK
+256 MKKLLKEIETAK
-268 NVVLFIDEIHTLVG
+268 NTVLFIDEIHTLVG

-307 IGATTLAEYRKYF
+307 IGATTLAEYRKHF

-329 FQTIIVQPPSEK
+329 FQTIIVQPPTEK

-346 IKGIKKYYEDYHKV
+346 IKGIKKYYEEYHKV
-360 YIPDDVAEEVV
+360 LIPDEVAEEVV
-371 ALTDRYITD
+371 SLTDRYITD

-391 DEACAKRRINKNI
+391 DEACSKRKINKNM
-404 LPKNIERLK
+404 LPKNLEKLK
-413 HKINSFNAERE
+413 HRINSASSERE
-424 KYIPNK
+424 KYIPYN
-430 EYDKIEHFTKE
+430 EYDKIEQFTKE

-448 YMAKINSWNKD
+448 YKAKINSWNKD

-464 QSLTT
+464 QSLTS

-493 KIVGIADEIKKYVI
+493 RVAGIASEIKKYVI
-507 GQDEAVESLAK
+507 GQDEAVDSVAK

-524 AGISNPERPLGSFI
+524 AGITNPDKPLGSFI

-657 TKEGTDEKSLGFGG
+657 TKEGTDDKSLGFGG
-671 KNSSN
+671 MKNAG
-676 THVIDH
+676 TLDH

-688 ADKELKMRF
+688 AEKELKMRF

-708 IYFKPLGVEELKVIF
+708 IYFKPLGLEELKVIF
-723 DLQLAEINKRLAS
+723 DIQLAEINKRLAP
-736 SGKKISIPEDVKEY
+736 SGKKISISDDVKEY
-750 LLTKDYP
+750 LLTNNYP

-789 KIFKA
+789 KVFKA
-794 AVKDNEVV
+794 VVKNNEVL

>member
-1 MFENLSNRAMQVLAY
+1 MFDNLSNRAMQVLAH
-16 ARQEADKLAQPV
+16 AKEEADKLAQPV
-28 IDTEHVLLG
+28 IDTEHILLG
-37 LLIEKTGIAATI
+37 LFIEKTGIAATI
-49 FMKRNISIHSIV
+49 FMKRNINISSIV

-70 SDIFVVKGNLNYSPL
+70 SDIFALKGNLNYSPL
-85 VLKALE
+85 VTKVLE
-91 YAAEEAKGMEKEI
+91 YAAEEANTFGKEI
-104 VDTEHILLGLVR
+104 VDTEHLLLGLVR
-116 EPEGKASAILS
+116 ETEGKASAILS

-132 VESLRRD
+132 VESLRND
-139 IRSMYKKSPVDK
+139 IKIYYKKGSSDK
-151 EHTETPV
+151 ENSETPV
-158 LDEFGRDLTALAKE
+158 LDEFGRDLTALARD
-172 GKLDAVVG
+172 GKLDPVVG

-200 VLLGEAGIGKTA
+200 VLIGEPGIGKTA
-212 IVEGLAKRMLEDDIP
+212 IVEGLAKRMLDEDIP
-227 DFLRSKRIVSLEMGA
+227 VFLRDKRIVSLEMGA
-242 IVAGTKYRG
+242 LVAGTKYRG

-256 MKKLLKEIETVK
+256 MKKLLKEIETAK
-268 NVVLFIDEIHTLVG
+268 NIVLFIDEIHTLVG

-307 IGATTLAEYRKYF
+307 IGATTLAEYRKHF

-329 FQTIIVQPPSEK
+329 FQTIIVQPPTEK

-346 IKGIKKYYEDYHKV
+346 IKGIKKYYEEYHKV
-360 YIPDDVAEEVV
+360 LIPDEVAEEVV
-371 ALTDRYITD
+371 SLTDRYITD
-380 KFQPDKSIDVI
+380 KFQPYKSIDVI
-391 DEACAKRRINKNI
+391 DEACSKRKINKNM
-404 LPKNIERLK
+404 LPKNLEKLK
-413 HKINSFNAERE
+413 HRINSASSERE
-424 KYIPNK
+424 KYIPYN
-430 EYDKIEHFTKE
+430 EYDKIEQFTKE

-448 YMAKINSWNKD
+448 YKAKINSWNKD

-464 QSLTT
+464 QSLTS

-493 KIVGIADEIKKYVI
+493 RVAGIASEIKKYVI
-507 GQDEAVESLAK
+507 GQDEAVDSVAK

-524 AGISNPERPLGSFI
+524 AGITNPDKPLGSFI

-657 TKEGTDEKSLGFGG
+657 TKEGTDDKSLGFGG
-671 KNSSN
+671 MKNAG
-676 THVIDH
+676 TLDH

-688 ADKELKMRF
+688 AEKELKMRF

-708 IYFKPLGVEELKVIF
+708 IYFKPLGLEELKVIF
-723 DLQLAEINKRLAS
+723 DIQLAEINKRLAP
-736 SGKKISIPEDVKEY
+736 SGKKISISDDVKEY
-750 LLTKDYP
+750 LLTNNYP

-789 KIFKA
+789 KVFKA
-794 AVKDNEVV
+794 VVKNNEVL

>member
-1 MFENLSNRAMQVLAY
+1 MKIV
-16 ARQEADKLAQPV
+16 
-28 IDTEHVLLG
+28 DTEHILLG
-37 LLIEKTGIAATI
+37 LFIEKTGIAATI
-49 FMKRNISIHSIV
+49 FMKRNINISSIV

-70 SDIFVVKGNLNYSPL
+70 SDIFALKGNLNYSPL
-85 VLKALE
+85 VTKVLE
-91 YAAEEAKGMEKEI
+91 YAAEEANTFGKEI
-104 VDTEHILLGLVR
+104 VDTEHLLLGLVR
-116 EPEGKASAILS
+116 ETEGKASAILS

-132 VESLRRD
+132 VESLRND
-139 IRSMYKKSPVDK
+139 IKIYYKKGSSDK
-151 EHTETPV
+151 ENSETPV
-158 LDEFGRDLTALAKE
+158 LDEFGRDLTALARD
-172 GKLDAVVG
+172 GKLDPVVG

-200 VLLGEAGIGKTA
+200 VLIGEPGIGKTA
-212 IVEGLAKRMLEDDIP
+212 IVEGLAKRMLDEDIP
-227 DFLRSKRIVSLEMGA
+227 VFLRDKRIVSLEMGA
-242 IVAGTKYRG
+242 LVAGTKYRG

-256 MKKLLKEIETVK
+256 MKKLLKEIETAK
-268 NVVLFIDEIHTLVG
+268 NIVLFIDEIHTLVG

-307 IGATTLAEYRKYF
+307 IGATTLAEYRKHF

-329 FQTIIVQPPSEK
+329 FQTIIVQPPTEK

-346 IKGIKKYYEDYHKV
+346 IKGIKKYYEEYHKV
-360 YIPDDVAEEVV
+360 LIPDEVAEEVV
-371 ALTDRYITD
+371 SLTDRYITD

-391 DEACAKRRINKNI
+391 DEACSKRKINKNM
-404 LPKNIERLK
+404 LPKNLEKLK
-413 HKINSFNAERE
+413 HRINSASSERE
-424 KYIPNK
+424 KYIPYN
-430 EYDKIEHFTKE
+430 EYDKIEQFTKE

-448 YMAKINSWNKD
+448 YKAKINSWNKD

-464 QSLTT
+464 QSLTS

-493 KIVGIADEIKKYVI
+493 RVAGIASEIKKYVI
-507 GQDEAVESLAK
+507 GQDEAVDSVAK

-524 AGISNPERPLGSFI
+524 AGITNPDKPLGSFI

-657 TKEGTDEKSLGFGG
+657 TKEGTDDKSLGFGG
-671 KNSSN
+671 MKNAG
-676 THVIDH
+676 TLDH

-688 ADKELKMRF
+688 AEKELKMRF

-708 IYFKPLGVEELKVIF
+708 IYFKPLGLEELKVIF
-723 DLQLAEINKRLAS
+723 DIQLAEINKRLAP
-736 SGKKISIPEDVKEY
+736 SGKKISISDDVKEY
-750 LLTKDYP
+750 LLTNNYP

-789 KIFKA
+789 KVFKA
-794 AVKDNEVV
+794 VVKNNEVL

>member
-1 MFENLSNRAMQVLAY
+1 MFENLSNRAMQVLAH
-16 ARQEADKLAQPV
+16 ARQEADKLAHPV
-28 IDTEHVLLG
+28 IDTEHILLG

-49 FMKRNISIHSIV
+49 FMKRNISIPSIV

-70 SDIFVVKGNLNYSPL
+70 SDIFVVKGNLNYSPTA
-85 VLKALE
+85 LKSLE
-91 YAAEEAKGMEKEI
+91 YAAEEAKGMGREI

-116 EPEGKASAILS
+116 ETEGKANAILT

-139 IRSMYKKSPVDK
+139 IRSMYKKAPETDK
-151 EHTETPV
+151 ENSETPV

-172 GKLDAVVG
+172 GKLDPVVG
-180 RQDEIIR
+180 RQDEIVR

-200 VLLGEAGIGKTA
+200 VLLGEPGIGKTA
-212 IVEGLAKRMLEDDIP
+212 IVEGLAKRMIDDDIP
-227 DFLRSKRIVSLEMGA
+227 EFLRSKRIISLEMGA
-242 IVAGTKYRG
+242 LVAGTKYRG

-329 FQTIIVQPPSEK
+329 FQTIIVQPPTDK

-346 IKGIKKYYEDYHKV
+346 IKGIKKYYEEYHKV
-360 YIPDDVAEEVV
+360 LIPDEVAEEVV
-371 ALTDRYITD
+371 SLTDRYITD

-391 DEACAKRRINKNI
+391 DEACSKRKINKNM
-404 LPKNIERLK
+404 LPKNIEKLK
-413 HKINSFNAERE
+413 RKINLANAERE
-424 KYIPNK
+424 KYIPNN
-430 EYDKIEHFTKE
+430 EYDKIEQFTKE

-448 YMAKINSWNKD
+448 YMSKINNWNKD
-459 INETY
+459 MKDTY
-464 QSLTT
+464 DSLTVE
-469 DDVAEV
+469 DVAEV

-493 KIVGIADEIKKYVI
+493 RIAGIADEIKKYVI
-507 GQDEAVESLAK
+507 GQDEAVDSLAK

-671 KNSSN
+671 KSN
-676 THVIDH
+676 ANVIDH

-708 IYFKPLGVEELKVIF
+708 IYFKPLGVAELKVIF
-723 DLQLAEINKRLAS
+723 DIQLEEINKRLAT

-769 QSHIEDKLADIL
+769 QNHIEDRLADIL
-781 INDTSPKR
+781 INETSPKR

-794 AVKDNEVV
+794 VVKDNQVV

>member
-1 MFENLSNRAMQVLAY
+1 MFDNLSNRAMQVLAH
-16 ARQEADKLAQPV
+16 AKEEADKLAQPV
-28 IDTEHVLLG
+28 IDTEHILLG
-37 LLIEKTGIAATI
+37 LFIEKTGIAATI
-49 FMKRNISIHSIV
+49 FMKRNINISSIV

-70 SDIFVVKGNLNYSPL
+70 SDIFALKGNLNYSPL
-85 VLKALE
+85 VTKVLE
-91 YAAEEAKGMEKEI
+91 YAAEEANTFGKEI
-104 VDTEHILLGLVR
+104 VDTEHLLLGLVR
-116 EPEGKASAILS
+116 ETEGKASAILS

-132 VESLRRD
+132 VESLRND
-139 IRSMYKKSPVDK
+139 IKIYYKKGSSDK
-151 EHTETPV
+151 ENSETPV
-158 LDEFGRDLTALAKE
+158 LDEFGRDLTALARD
-172 GKLDAVVG
+172 GKLDPVVG

-200 VLLGEAGIGKTA
+200 VLIGEPGIGKTA
-212 IVEGLAKRMLEDDIP
+212 IVEGLAKRMLDEDIP
-227 DFLRSKRIVSLEMGA
+227 VFLRDKRIVSLEMGA
-242 IVAGTKYRG
+242 LVAGTKYRG

-256 MKKLLKEIETVK
+256 MKKLLKEIETAK
-268 NVVLFIDEIHTLVG
+268 NIVLFIDEIHTLVG

-307 IGATTLAEYRKYF
+307 IGATTLAEYRKHF

-329 FQTIIVQPPSEK
+329 FQTIIVQPPTEK

-346 IKGIKKYYEDYHKV
+346 IKGIKKYYEEYHKV
-360 YIPDDVAEEVV
+360 LIPDEVAEEVV
-371 ALTDRYITD
+371 SLTDRYITD

-391 DEACAKRRINKNI
+391 DEACSKRKINKNM
-404 LPKNIERLK
+404 LPKNLEKLK
-413 HKINSFNAERE
+413 HRINSASSERE
-424 KYIPNK
+424 KYIPYN
-430 EYDKIEHFTKE
+430 EYDKIEQFTKE

-448 YMAKINSWNKD
+448 YKAKINSWNKD

-464 QSLTT
+464 QSLTS
-469 DDVAEV
+469 DDGAEV

-493 KIVGIADEIKKYVI
+493 RVAGIASEIKKYVI
-507 GQDEAVESLAK
+507 GQDEAVDSVAK

-524 AGISNPERPLGSFI
+524 AGITNPDKPLGSFI

-657 TKEGTDEKSLGFGG
+657 TKEGTDDKSLGFGG
-671 KNSSN
+671 MKNAG
-676 THVIDH
+676 TLDH

-688 ADKELKMRF
+688 AEKELKMRF

-708 IYFKPLGVEELKVIF
+708 IYFKPLGLEELKVIF
-723 DLQLAEINKRLAS
+723 DIQLAEINKRLAP
-736 SGKKISIPEDVKEY
+736 SGKKISISDDVKEY
-750 LLTKDYP
+750 LLTNNYP

-789 KIFKA
+789 KVFKA
-794 AVKDNEVV
+794 VVKNNEVL

>member
-1 MFENLSNRAMQVLAY
+1 MFENLSNRARQVLAH

-28 IDTEHVLLG
+28 IDTEHLLLG
-37 LLIEKTGIAATI
+37 LLMEKTGIAATI
-49 FMKRNISIHSIV
+49 FTKRNISISSIV

-70 SDIFVVKGNLNYSPL
+70 SEIFVVKGNLNYSHL
-85 VLKALE
+85 VTKVLE
-91 YAAEEAKGMEKEI
+91 YAAEEAKGMDREI
-104 VDTEHILLGLVR
+104 IDTEHILIGLVR
-116 EPEGKASAILS
+116 ETEGKASVILS
-127 RIGFD
+127 RMGFD

-139 IRSMYKKSPVDK
+139 IRSMYKKSPNEK
-151 EHTETPV
+151 ENSSTPI
-158 LDEFGRDLTALAKE
+158 LDEFGRDLTALARE
-172 GKLDAVVG
+172 GKLDPVVG
-180 RQDEIIR
+180 RQDEIVR

-200 VLLGEAGIGKTA
+200 VLLGEPGIGKTA
-212 IVEGLAKRMLEDDIP
+212 IVEGLARRMLDDDIP
-227 DFLRSKRIVSLEMGA
+227 EFLRTKRIVSLEMGA
-242 IVAGTKYRG
+242 LVAGTKYRG

-256 MKKLLKEIETVK
+256 MKKLLKEIETVQ

-307 IGATTLAEYRKYF
+307 IGATTLSEYRKYF

-329 FQTIIVQPPSEK
+329 FQTILVQPPTDK
-341 QTVAI
+341 QTIAI
-346 IKGIKKYYEDYHKV
+346 IKGIKKYYEEFHKV

-371 ALTDRYITD
+371 SLTDRYITD

-391 DEACAKRRINKNI
+391 DEACSKRKISKNM
-404 LPKNIERLK
+404 LPKNIEKIK
-413 HKINSFNAERE
+413 HKIKFANAERE
-424 KYIPNK
+424 KYIPFN
-430 EYDKIEHFTKE
+430 EYDKIEHYTKE

-459 INETY
+459 INENY
-464 QSLTT
+464 QSITK

-493 KIVGIADEIKKYVI
+493 RVAGIAEEIKKFVI
-507 GQDEAVESLAK
+507 GQDEAVDNLAK

-545 GKTEVAKRLAEI
+545 GKTEVAKQLAEI
-557 VFGSR
+557 VFGSK

-657 TKEGTDEKSLGFGG
+657 TKEGTEDKSLGFGG
-671 KNSSN
+671 NKNSK
-676 THVIDH
+676 IIEY

-688 ADKELKMRF
+688 ADRELKMRF

-723 DLQLAEINKRLAS
+723 DLQLADINKRLAA
-736 SGKKISIPEDVKEY
+736 SGKKITIADDVKEY

-769 QSHIEDKLADIL
+769 QNHIEDKLADIL
-781 INDTSPKR
+781 INDVSPKR
-789 KIFKA
+789 KVYKA
-794 AVKDNEVV
+794 VVKNNEVL

>member
-1 MFENLSNRAMQVLAY
+1 MFENLSNRARQVLAH

-28 IDTEHVLLG
+28 IDTEHLLLG
-37 LLIEKTGIAATI
+37 LLMEKTGIAATI
-49 FMKRNISIHSIV
+49 FTKRNISISSIV

-70 SDIFVVKGNLNYSPL
+70 SEIFVVKGNLNYSHL
-85 VLKALE
+85 VTKVLE
-91 YAAEEAKGMEKEI
+91 YAAEEAKGMDREI
-104 VDTEHILLGLVR
+104 IDTEHILIGLVR
-116 EPEGKASAILS
+116 ETEGKASVILS
-127 RIGFD
+127 RMGFD

-139 IRSMYKKSPVDK
+139 IRSMYKKSPSEK
-151 EHTETPV
+151 ENSSTPI
-158 LDEFGRDLTALAKE
+158 LDEFGRDLTALARE
-172 GKLDAVVG
+172 GKLDPVVG
-180 RQDEIIR
+180 RQDEIVR

-200 VLLGEAGIGKTA
+200 VLLGEPGIGKTA
-212 IVEGLAKRMLEDDIP
+212 IVEGLARRMLDDDIP
-227 DFLRSKRIVSLEMGA
+227 EFLRTKRIVSLEMGA
-242 IVAGTKYRG
+242 LVAGTKYRG

-256 MKKLLKEIETVK
+256 MKKLLKEIETVQ

-329 FQTIIVQPPSEK
+329 FQTILVQPPTDK
-341 QTVAI
+341 QTIAI
-346 IKGIKKYYEDYHKV
+346 IKGIKKYYEEFHKV

-371 ALTDRYITD
+371 SLTDRYITD

-391 DEACAKRRINKNI
+391 DEACSKRKISKNM
-404 LPKNIERLK
+404 LPKNIEKIK
-413 HKINSFNAERE
+413 HKIKFANAERE
-424 KYIPNK
+424 KYIPFN
-430 EYDKIEHFTKE
+430 EYDKIEHYTKE

-459 INETY
+459 INENY
-464 QSLTT
+464 QSITK

-493 KIVGIADEIKKYVI
+493 RVAGIAEEIKKFVI
-507 GQDEAVESLAK
+507 GQDEAVDNLAK

-545 GKTEVAKRLAEI
+545 GKTEVAKQLAEI
-557 VFGSR
+557 VFGSK

-657 TKEGTDEKSLGFGG
+657 TKEGTEDKSLGFGG
-671 KNSSN
+671 NKNSK
-676 THVIDH
+676 VIEY

-688 ADKELKMRF
+688 ADRELKMRF

-723 DLQLAEINKRLAS
+723 DLQLADINKRLAA
-736 SGKKISIPEDVKEY
+736 SGKKITIADDVKEY

-769 QSHIEDKLADIL
+769 QNHIEDKLADIL
-781 INDTSPKR
+781 INDVSPKR
-789 KIFKA
+789 KVYKA
-794 AVKDNEVV
+794 VVKNNEVL

>member
-1 MFENLSNRAMQVLAY
+1 MFENLSNRARQVLAH

-28 IDTEHVLLG
+28 IDTEHLLLG
-37 LLIEKTGIAATI
+37 LLMEKTGIAATI
-49 FMKRNISIHSIV
+49 FTKRNISISSIV

-70 SDIFVVKGNLNYSPL
+70 SEIFVVKGNLNYSHL
-85 VLKALE
+85 VTKVLE
-91 YAAEEAKGMEKEI
+91 YAAEEAKGMDREI
-104 VDTEHILLGLVR
+104 IDTEHILIGLVR
-116 EPEGKASAILS
+116 ETEGKASVILS
-127 RIGFD
+127 RMGFD

-139 IRSMYKKSPVDK
+139 IRSMYKKSPSEK
-151 EHTETPV
+151 ENSSTPI
-158 LDEFGRDLTALAKE
+158 LDEFGRDLTALARE
-172 GKLDAVVG
+172 GKLDPVVG
-180 RQDEIIR
+180 RQDEIVR

-200 VLLGEAGIGKTA
+200 VLLGEPGIGKTA
-212 IVEGLAKRMLEDDIP
+212 IVEGLARRMLDDDIP
-227 DFLRSKRIVSLEMGA
+227 EFLRTKRIVSLEMGA
-242 IVAGTKYRG
+242 LVAGTKYRG

-256 MKKLLKEIETVK
+256 MKKLLKEIETVQ

-329 FQTIIVQPPSEK
+329 FQTILVQPPTDK
-341 QTVAI
+341 QTIAI
-346 IKGIKKYYEDYHKV
+346 IKGIKKYYEEFHKV

-371 ALTDRYITD
+371 SLTDRYITD

-391 DEACAKRRINKNI
+391 DEACSKRKISKNM
-404 LPKNIERLK
+404 LPKNIEKIK
-413 HKINSFNAERE
+413 HKIKFANAERE
-424 KYIPNK
+424 KYIPFN
-430 EYDKIEHFTKE
+430 EYDKIEHYTKE

-459 INETY
+459 INENY
-464 QSLTT
+464 QSITK

-493 KIVGIADEIKKYVI
+493 RVAGIAEEIKKFVI
-507 GQDEAVESLAK
+507 GQDEAVDNLAK

-545 GKTEVAKRLAEI
+545 GKTEVAKQLAEI
-557 VFGSR
+557 VFGSK

-657 TKEGTDEKSLGFGG
+657 TKEGTDDKTLGFGG
-671 KNSSN
+671 NKNSK
-676 THVIDH
+676 VIEY

-688 ADKELKMRF
+688 ADRELKMRF

-723 DLQLAEINKRLAS
+723 DLQLADINKRLAA
-736 SGKKISIPEDVKEY
+736 SGKKITIADDVKEY

-769 QSHIEDKLADIL
+769 QNHIEDKLADIL
-781 INDTSPKR
+781 INDVSPKR
-789 KIFKA
+789 KVYKA
-794 AVKDNEVV
+794 VVKNNEVL

>member
-1 MFENLSNRAMQVLAY
+1 MFDNLSNRAMQVLAH
-16 ARQEADKLAQPV
+16 AKEEADKLAQPV
-28 IDTEHVLLG
+28 IDTEHILLG
-37 LLIEKTGIAATI
+37 LFIEKTGITATI
-49 FMKRNISIHSIV
+49 FMKRNINISSIV

-70 SDIFVVKGNLNYSPL
+70 SDIFALKGNLNYSPQ
-85 VLKALE
+85 VTKVLE
-91 YAAEEAKGMEKEI
+91 YAAEEAKAFGKEI
-104 VDTEHILLGLVR
+104 VDTEHLLLGLVR
-116 EPEGKASAILS
+116 ETEGKASAILS

-139 IRSMYKKSPVDK
+139 IKTYYKKGTPDK
-151 EHTETPV
+151 ENSETPV

-172 GKLDAVVG
+172 GKLDPVVG

-200 VLLGEAGIGKTA
+200 VLIGEPGIGKTA
-212 IVEGLAKRMLEDDIP
+212 IVEGLARRMLDEDIP
-227 DFLRSKRIVSLEMGA
+227 AFLRDKRIVSLEMGA
-242 IVAGTKYRG
+242 LVAGTKYRG

-256 MKKLLKEIETVK
+256 MRKLLKEIETAK
-268 NVVLFIDEIHTLVG
+268 NIVLFIDEIHTLVG

-307 IGATTLAEYRKYF
+307 IGATTLAEYRKHF

-329 FQTIIVQPPSEK
+329 FQTIIVQPPTDK

-346 IKGIKKYYEDYHKV
+346 IKGIKKYYEEYHKV
-360 YIPDDVAEEVV
+360 LIPDEVAEEVV
-371 ALTDRYITD
+371 SLTDRYITD

-391 DEACAKRRINKNI
+391 DEACSKRKINKNM
-404 LPKNIERLK
+404 LPKNLEMLK
-413 HKINSFNAERE
+413 HRINSASAERE
-424 KYIPNK
+424 KYIPHN
-430 EYDKIEHFTKE
+430 EYDKIEQFTKE

-448 YMAKINSWNKD
+448 YKAKINSWNKD
-459 INETY
+459 INENY
-464 QSLTT
+464 QSLTS

-493 KIVGIADEIKKYVI
+493 RVAGVASEIKKYVI
-507 GQDEAVESLAK
+507 GQDEAVDSVAK

-524 AGISNPERPLGSFI
+524 AGIANPDRPLGSFI

-603 RRPYSVVLFDEVEK
+603 RRPYCVVLFDEVEK

-657 TKEGTDEKSLGFGG
+657 TKEGTGDKSLGFGG
-671 KNSSN
+671 IKNTN
-676 THVIDH
+676 VLDH

-688 ADKELKMRF
+688 AEKELKMRF

-708 IYFKPLGVEELKVIF
+708 IYFKPLGLEELKVIF
-723 DLQLAEINKRLAS
+723 DIQLAEINKRLAS
-736 SGKKISIPEDVKEY
+736 SGKKISIPDDVKEY
-750 LLTKDYP
+750 LLTNDYP

-769 QSHIEDKLADIL
+769 QNHIEDKLADIL

-789 KIFKA
+789 KVFKA
-794 AVKDNEVV
+794 VVKDNEVL

>member
-1 MFENLSNRAMQVLAY
+1 MFENLSNRARQVLAH

-28 IDTEHVLLG
+28 IDTEHLLLG
-37 LLIEKTGIAATI
+37 LLMEKTGIAATI
-49 FMKRNISIHSIV
+49 FTKRNISISSIV

-70 SDIFVVKGNLNYSPL
+70 SEIFVVKGNLNYSHL
-85 VLKALE
+85 VTKVLE
-91 YAAEEAKGMEKEI
+91 YAAEEAKGMDREI
-104 VDTEHILLGLVR
+104 IDTEHILIGLVR
-116 EPEGKASAILS
+116 ETEGKASVILS
-127 RIGFD
+127 RMGFD

-139 IRSMYKKSPVDK
+139 IRSMYKKSPSEK
-151 EHTETPV
+151 ENSSTPI
-158 LDEFGRDLTALAKE
+158 LDEFGRDLTALARE
-172 GKLDAVVG
+172 GKLDPVVG
-180 RQDEIIR
+180 RQDEIVR

-200 VLLGEAGIGKTA
+200 VLLGEPGIGKTA
-212 IVEGLAKRMLEDDIP
+212 IVEGLARRMLDDDIP
-227 DFLRSKRIVSLEMGA
+227 EFLRTKRIVSLEMGA
-242 IVAGTKYRG
+242 LVAGTKYRG

-256 MKKLLKEIETVK
+256 MKKLLKEIESVQ

-329 FQTIIVQPPSEK
+329 FQTILVQPPTDK
-341 QTVAI
+341 QTIAI
-346 IKGIKKYYEDYHKV
+346 IKGIKKYYEEFHKV

-371 ALTDRYITD
+371 SLTDRYITD

-391 DEACAKRRINKNI
+391 DEACSKRKISKNM
-404 LPKNIERLK
+404 LPKNIEKIK
-413 HKINSFNAERE
+413 HKIKFANAERE
-424 KYIPNK
+424 KYIPFN
-430 EYDKIEHFTKE
+430 EYDKIEHYTKE

-459 INETY
+459 INENY
-464 QSLTT
+464 QSITK

-493 KIVGIADEIKKYVI
+493 RVAGIAEEIKKFVI
-507 GQDEAVESLAK
+507 GQDEAVDNLAK

-545 GKTEVAKRLAEI
+545 GKTEVAKQLAEI
-557 VFGSR
+557 VFGSK

-657 TKEGTDEKSLGFGG
+657 TKEGTEDKSLGFGG
-671 KNSSN
+671 NKNSK
-676 THVIDH
+676 VIEY

-688 ADKELKMRF
+688 ADRELKMRF

-723 DLQLAEINKRLAS
+723 DLQLADINKRLAA
-736 SGKKISIPEDVKEY
+736 SGKKITIADDVKEY

-769 QSHIEDKLADIL
+769 QNHIEDKLADIL
-781 INDTSPKR
+781 INDVSPKR
-789 KIFKA
+789 KVYKA
-794 AVKDNEVV
+794 VVKNNEVL

>member
-1 MFENLSNRAMQVLAY
+1 MFDNLSNRAMQVLAH
-16 ARQEADKLAQPV
+16 AKEEADKLAQPV
-28 IDTEHVLLG
+28 IDTEHILLG
-37 LLIEKTGIAATI
+37 LFIEKTGIAATI
-49 FMKRNISIHSIV
+49 FMKRNINISSIV

-70 SDIFVVKGNLNYSPL
+70 SDIFALKGNLNYSPL
-85 VLKALE
+85 VTKVLE
-91 YAAEEAKGMEKEI
+91 YAAEEANTFGKEI
-104 VDTEHILLGLVR
+104 VDTEHLLLGLVR
-116 EPEGKASAILS
+116 ETEGKASAILS

-132 VESLRRD
+132 VESLRND
-139 IRSMYKKSPVDK
+139 IKIYYKKGSSDK
-151 EHTETPV
+151 ENSETPV
-158 LDEFGRDLTALAKE
+158 LDEFGRDLTALARD
-172 GKLDAVVG
+172 GKLDPVVG

-200 VLLGEAGIGKTA
+200 VLIGEPGIGKTA
-212 IVEGLAKRMLEDDIP
+212 IVEGLAKRMLDEDIP
-227 DFLRSKRIVSLEMGA
+227 VFLRDKRIVSLEMGA
-242 IVAGTKYRG
+242 LVAGTKYRG

-256 MKKLLKEIETVK
+256 MKKLLKEIETAK
-268 NVVLFIDEIHTLVG
+268 NIVLFIDEIHTLVG

-307 IGATTLAEYRKYF
+307 IGATTLAEYRKHF

-329 FQTIIVQPPSEK
+329 FQTIIVQPPTEK

-346 IKGIKKYYEDYHKV
+346 IKGIKKYYEEYHKV
-360 YIPDDVAEEVV
+360 LIPDEVAEEVV
-371 ALTDRYITD
+371 SLTDRYITD

-391 DEACAKRRINKNI
+391 DEACSKRKINKNM
-404 LPKNIERLK
+404 LPKNLEKLK
-413 HKINSFNAERE
+413 HRINSASSERE
-424 KYIPNK
+424 KYIPYN
-430 EYDKIEHFTKE
+430 EYDKIEQFTKE

-448 YMAKINSWNKD
+448 YKAKINSWNKD

-464 QSLTT
+464 QSLTS

-493 KIVGIADEIKKYVI
+493 RVAGIASEIKKYVI
-507 GQDEAVESLAK
+507 GQDEAVDSVAK

-524 AGISNPERPLGSFI
+524 AGITNPDKPLGSFI

-657 TKEGTDEKSLGFGG
+657 TKEGTDDKSLGFGG
-671 KNSSN
+671 MKNAG
-676 THVIDH
+676 TLDH

-688 ADKELKMRF
+688 AEKELKMRF

-708 IYFKPLGVEELKVIF
+708 IYFKPLGLEELKVIF
-723 DLQLAEINKRLAS
+723 DIQLAEINKRLAP
-736 SGKKISIPEDVKEY
+736 SGKKISISDDVKEY
-750 LLTKDYP
+750 LLTNNYP

-769 QSHIEDKLADIL
+769 QSHID
-781 INDTSPKR
+781 R
-789 KIFKA
+789 KS
-794 AVKDNEVV
+794 VV
-802 IK
+802 

>member
-1 MFENLSNRAMQVLAY
+1 MFENLSNRARQVLAH

-28 IDTEHVLLG
+28 IDTEHLLLG
-37 LLIEKTGIAATI
+37 LLMEKTGIAATI
-49 FMKRNISIHSIV
+49 FTKRNISISSIV

-70 SDIFVVKGNLNYSPL
+70 SEIFVVKGNLNYSHL
-85 VLKALE
+85 VTKVLE
-91 YAAEEAKGMEKEI
+91 YAAEEAKGMDREI
-104 VDTEHILLGLVR
+104 IDTEHILIGLVR
-116 EPEGKASAILS
+116 ETEGKASVILS
-127 RIGFD
+127 RMGFD

-139 IRSMYKKSPVDK
+139 IRSMYKKSPSEK
-151 EHTETPV
+151 ENSSTPI
-158 LDEFGRDLTALAKE
+158 LDEFGRDLTALARE
-172 GKLDAVVG
+172 GKLDPVVG
-180 RQDEIIR
+180 RQDEIVR

-200 VLLGEAGIGKTA
+200 VLLGEPGIGKTA
-212 IVEGLAKRMLEDDIP
+212 IVEGLARRMLDDDIP
-227 DFLRSKRIVSLEMGA
+227 EFLRTKRIVSLEMGA
-242 IVAGTKYRG
+242 LVAGTKYRG

-256 MKKLLKEIETVK
+256 MKKLLKEIETVQ

-307 IGATTLAEYRKYF
+307 IGATTLSEYRKYF

-329 FQTIIVQPPSEK
+329 FQTILVQPPTDK
-341 QTVAI
+341 QTIAI
-346 IKGIKKYYEDYHKV
+346 IKGIKKYYEEFHKV

-371 ALTDRYITD
+371 SLTDRYITD

-391 DEACAKRRINKNI
+391 DEACSKRKISKNM
-404 LPKNIERLK
+404 LPKNIEKIK
-413 HKINSFNAERE
+413 HKIKFANAERE
-424 KYIPNK
+424 KYIPFN
-430 EYDKIEHFTKE
+430 EYDKIEHYTKE

-459 INETY
+459 INENY
-464 QSLTT
+464 QSITK

-493 KIVGIADEIKKYVI
+493 RVAGIAEEIKKFVI
-507 GQDEAVESLAK
+507 GQDEAVDNLAK

-545 GKTEVAKRLAEI
+545 GKTEVAKQLAEI
-557 VFGSR
+557 VFGSK

-657 TKEGTDEKSLGFGG
+657 TKEGTEDKSLGFGG
-671 KNSSN
+671 NKNSK
-676 THVIDH
+676 IIEY

-688 ADKELKMRF
+688 ADRELKMRF

-723 DLQLAEINKRLAS
+723 DLQLADINKRLAA
-736 SGKKISIPEDVKEY
+736 SGKKITIADDVKEY

-769 QSHIEDKLADIL
+769 QNHIEDKLADIL
-781 INDTSPKR
+781 INDVSPKR
-789 KIFKA
+789 KVYKA
-794 AVKDNEVV
+794 VVKNNEVL

>member
-1 MFENLSNRAMQVLAY
+1 MFDNLSNRAMQVLAH
-16 ARQEADKLAQPV
+16 AKEEADKLAQPV
-28 IDTEHVLLG
+28 IDTEHILLG
-37 LLIEKTGIAATI
+37 LFIEKTGIAATI
-49 FMKRNISIHSIV
+49 FMKRNINISSIV

-70 SDIFVVKGNLNYSPL
+70 SDIFALKGNLNYSPL
-85 VLKALE
+85 VTKVLE
-91 YAAEEAKGMEKEI
+91 YAAEEANTFGKEI
-104 VDTEHILLGLVR
+104 VDTEHLLLGLVR
-116 EPEGKASAILS
+116 ETEGKASAILS

-132 VESLRRD
+132 VESLRND
-139 IRSMYKKSPVDK
+139 IKIYYKKGSSDK
-151 EHTETPV
+151 ENSETPV
-158 LDEFGRDLTALAKE
+158 LDEFGRDLTALARD
-172 GKLDAVVG
+172 GKLDPVVG

-200 VLLGEAGIGKTA
+200 VLIGEPGIGKTA
-212 IVEGLAKRMLEDDIP
+212 IVEGLAKRMLDEDIP
-227 DFLRSKRIVSLEMGA
+227 VFLRDKRIVSLEMGA
-242 IVAGTKYRG
+242 LVAGTKYRG

-256 MKKLLKEIETVK
+256 MKKLLKEIETAK
-268 NVVLFIDEIHTLVG
+268 NIVLFIDEIHTLVG

-307 IGATTLAEYRKYF
+307 IGATTLAEYRKHF

-329 FQTIIVQPPSEK
+329 FQTIIVQPPTEK

-346 IKGIKKYYEDYHKV
+346 IKGIKKYYEEYHKV
-360 YIPDDVAEEVV
+360 LIPDEVAEEVV
-371 ALTDRYITD
+371 SLTDRYITD

-391 DEACAKRRINKNI
+391 DEACSKRKINKNM
-404 LPKNIERLK
+404 LPKNLEKLK
-413 HKINSFNAERE
+413 HRINSASSERE
-424 KYIPNK
+424 KYIPYN
-430 EYDKIEHFTKE
+430 EYDKIEQFTKE
-441 INKLDAL
+441 INKLDAF
-448 YMAKINSWNKD
+448 YKAKINSWNKD

-464 QSLTT
+464 QSLTS

-493 KIVGIADEIKKYVI
+493 RVAGIASEIKKYVI
-507 GQDEAVESLAK
+507 GQDEAVDSVAK

-524 AGISNPERPLGSFI
+524 AGITNPDKPLGSFI

-657 TKEGTDEKSLGFGG
+657 TKEGTDDKSLGFGG
-671 KNSSN
+671 MKNAG
-676 THVIDH
+676 TLDH

-688 ADKELKMRF
+688 AEKELKMRF

-708 IYFKPLGVEELKVIF
+708 IYFKPLGLEELKVIF
-723 DLQLAEINKRLAS
+723 DIQLAEINKRLAP
-736 SGKKISIPEDVKEY
+736 SGKKISISDDVKEY
-750 LLTKDYP
+750 LLTNNYP

-789 KIFKA
+789 KVFKA
-794 AVKDNEVV
+794 VVKNNEVL

>member
-1 MFENLSNRAMQVLAY
+1 MFDNLSNRAMQVLAH
-16 ARQEADKLAQPV
+16 AKEEADKLAQPV
-28 IDTEHVLLG
+28 IDTEHILLG
-37 LLIEKTGIAATI
+37 LFIEKTGIAATI
-49 FMKRNISIHSIV
+49 FMKRNINISSIV

-70 SDIFVVKGNLNYSPL
+70 SDIFALKGNLNYSPL
-85 VLKALE
+85 VTKVLE
-91 YAAEEAKGMEKEI
+91 YAAEEANTFGKEI
-104 VDTEHILLGLVR
+104 VDTEHLLLGLVR
-116 EPEGKASAILS
+116 ETEGKASAILS

-132 VESLRRD
+132 VESLRND
-139 IRSMYKKSPVDK
+139 IKIYYKKGSSDK
-151 EHTETPV
+151 ENSETPV
-158 LDEFGRDLTALAKE
+158 LDEFGRDLTALARD
-172 GKLDAVVG
+172 GKLDPVVG

-200 VLLGEAGIGKTA
+200 VLIGEPGIGKTA
-212 IVEGLAKRMLEDDIP
+212 IVEGLAKRMLDEDIP
-227 DFLRSKRIVSLEMGA
+227 VFLRDKRIVSLEMGA
-242 IVAGTKYRG
+242 LVAGTKYRG

-256 MKKLLKEIETVK
+256 MKKLLKEIETAK
-268 NVVLFIDEIHTLVG
+268 NIVLFIDEIHTLVG

-307 IGATTLAEYRKYF
+307 IGATTLAEYRKHF

-329 FQTIIVQPPSEK
+329 FQTIIVQPPTEK

-346 IKGIKKYYEDYHKV
+346 IKGIKKYYEEYHKV
-360 YIPDDVAEEVV
+360 LIPDEVAEEVV
-371 ALTDRYITD
+371 SLTDRYITD

-391 DEACAKRRINKNI
+391 DEACSKRKINKNM
-404 LPKNIERLK
+404 LPKNLEKLK
-413 HKINSFNAERE
+413 HRINSASSERE
-424 KYIPNK
+424 KYIPYN
-430 EYDKIEHFTKE
+430 EYDKIEQFTKE

-448 YMAKINSWNKD
+448 YKAKINSWNKD

-464 QSLTT
+464 QSLTS

-493 KIVGIADEIKKYVI
+493 RVAGIASEIKKYVI
-507 GQDEAVESLAK
+507 GQDEAVDSVAK

-524 AGISNPERPLGSFI
+524 AGITNPDKPLGSFI

-657 TKEGTDEKSLGFGG
+657 TKEGTDDKSLGFGG
-671 KNSSN
+671 MKNAG
-676 THVIDH
+676 TLDH

-688 ADKELKMRF
+688 AEKELKMRF

-708 IYFKPLGVEELKVIF
+708 IYFKPLGLEEIKVIF
-723 DLQLAEINKRLAS
+723 DIQLAEINKRLAP
-736 SGKKISIPEDVKEY
+736 SGKKISISDDVKEY
-750 LLTKDYP
+750 LLTNNYP

-789 KIFKA
+789 KVFKA
-794 AVKDNEVV
+794 VVKNNEVL

>member
-1 MFENLSNRAMQVLAY
+1 MFDNLSNRAMQVLAH
-16 ARQEADKLAQPV
+16 ANEEADKLAQPV
-28 IDTEHVLLG
+28 IDTEHILLG
-37 LLIEKTGIAATI
+37 LFIEKTGIAATI
-49 FMKRNISIHSIV
+49 FMKRNINISSIV

-70 SDIFVVKGNLNYSPL
+70 SDIFALKGNLNYSPL
-85 VLKALE
+85 VTKVLE
-91 YAAEEAKGMEKEI
+91 YAAEEANTFGKEI
-104 VDTEHILLGLVR
+104 VDTEHLLLGLVR
-116 EPEGKASAILS
+116 ETEGKASAILS

-132 VESLRRD
+132 VESLRND
-139 IRSMYKKSPVDK
+139 IKIYYKKGSSDK
-151 EHTETPV
+151 ENSETPV
-158 LDEFGRDLTALAKE
+158 LDEFGRDLTALARD
-172 GKLDAVVG
+172 GKLDPVVG

-200 VLLGEAGIGKTA
+200 VLIGEPGIGKTA
-212 IVEGLAKRMLEDDIP
+212 IVEGLAKRMLDEDIP
-227 DFLRSKRIVSLEMGA
+227 VFLRDKRIVSLEMGA
-242 IVAGTKYRG
+242 LVAGTKYRG

-256 MKKLLKEIETVK
+256 MKKLLKEIETAK
-268 NVVLFIDEIHTLVG
+268 NIVLFIDEIHTLVG

-307 IGATTLAEYRKYF
+307 IGATTLAEYRKHF

-329 FQTIIVQPPSEK
+329 FQTIIVQPPTEK

-346 IKGIKKYYEDYHKV
+346 IKGIKKYYEEYHKV
-360 YIPDDVAEEVV
+360 LIPDEVAEEVV
-371 ALTDRYITD
+371 SLTDRYITD

-391 DEACAKRRINKNI
+391 DEACSKRKINKNM
-404 LPKNIERLK
+404 LPKNLEKLK
-413 HKINSFNAERE
+413 HRINSASSERE
-424 KYIPNK
+424 KYIPYN
-430 EYDKIEHFTKE
+430 EYDKIEQFTKE

-448 YMAKINSWNKD
+448 YKAKINSWNKD

-464 QSLTT
+464 QSLTS

-481 IPAKKLQSDDKA
+481 IPAKKLQSYDKA
-493 KIVGIADEIKKYVI
+493 RVAGIASEIKKYVI
-507 GQDEAVESLAK
+507 GQDEAVDSVAK

-524 AGISNPERPLGSFI
+524 AGITNPDKPLGSFI

-657 TKEGTDEKSLGFGG
+657 TKEGTDDKSLGFGG
-671 KNSSN
+671 MKNAG
-676 THVIDH
+676 TLDH

-688 ADKELKMRF
+688 AEKELKMRF

-708 IYFKPLGVEELKVIF
+708 IYFKPLGLEELKVIF
-723 DLQLAEINKRLAS
+723 DIQLAEINKRLAP
-736 SGKKISIPEDVKEY
+736 SGKKISISDDVKEY
-750 LLTKDYP
+750 LLTNNYP

-789 KIFKA
+789 KVFKA
-794 AVKDNEVV
+794 VVKNNEVL

>member
-1 MFENLSNRAMQVLAY
+1 MFDNLSNRAMQVLAH
-16 ARQEADKLAQPV
+16 AKEEADKLAQPV
-28 IDTEHVLLG
+28 IDTEHILLG
-37 LLIEKTGIAATI
+37 LFIEKTGIAATI
-49 FMKRNISIHSIV
+49 FMKRNINISSIV

-70 SDIFVVKGNLNYSPL
+70 SDIFALKGNLNYSPL
-85 VLKALE
+85 VTKVLE
-91 YAAEEAKGMEKEI
+91 YAAEEANTFGKEI
-104 VDTEHILLGLVR
+104 VDTEHLLLGLVR
-116 EPEGKASAILS
+116 ETEGKASAILS

-132 VESLRRD
+132 VESLRND
-139 IRSMYKKSPVDK
+139 IKIYYKKGSSDK
-151 EHTETPV
+151 ENSETPV
-158 LDEFGRDLTALAKE
+158 LDEFGRDLTALARD
-172 GKLDAVVG
+172 GKLDPVVG

-200 VLLGEAGIGKTA
+200 VLIGEPGIGKTA
-212 IVEGLAKRMLEDDIP
+212 IVEGLAKRMLDEDIP
-227 DFLRSKRIVSLEMGA
+227 VFLRDKRIVSLEMGA
-242 IVAGTKYRG
+242 LVAGTKYRG

-256 MKKLLKEIETVK
+256 MKKLLKEIETAK
-268 NVVLFIDEIHTLVG
+268 NIVLFIDEIHTLVG

-307 IGATTLAEYRKYF
+307 IGATTLAEYRKHF

-329 FQTIIVQPPSEK
+329 FQTIIVQPPTEK

-346 IKGIKKYYEDYHKV
+346 IKGIKKYYEEYHKV
-360 YIPDDVAEEVV
+360 LIPDEVAEEVV
-371 ALTDRYITD
+371 SLTDRYITD

-391 DEACAKRRINKNI
+391 DEACSKRKINKNM
-404 LPKNIERLK
+404 LPKNLEKLK
-413 HKINSFNAERE
+413 HRINSASSERE
-424 KYIPNK
+424 KYIPYN
-430 EYDKIEHFTKE
+430 EYDKIEQFTKE

-448 YMAKINSWNKD
+448 YKAKINSWNKD

-464 QSLTT
+464 QSLTS

-481 IPAKKLQSDDKA
+481 IPAKKLQSYDKA
-493 KIVGIADEIKKYVI
+493 RVAGIASEIKKYVI
-507 GQDEAVESLAK
+507 GQDEAVDSVAK

-524 AGISNPERPLGSFI
+524 AGITNPDKPLGSFI

-657 TKEGTDEKSLGFGG
+657 TKEGTDDKSLGFGG
-671 KNSSN
+671 MKNAG
-676 THVIDH
+676 TVDH
-682 SRFKSA
+682 RRCNSA
-688 ADKELKMRF
+688 SEKELKMRF

-708 IYFKPLGVEELKVIF
+708 IYFKPLGLEELKVIF
-723 DLQLAEINKRLAS
+723 DIQLAEINKRLAP
-736 SGKKISIPEDVKEY
+736 SGKKISISDDVKEY
-750 LLTKDYP
+750 LLTNNYP

-789 KIFKA
+789 KVFKA
-794 AVKDNEVV
+794 VVKNNEVL

>member
-1 MFENLSNRAMQVLAY
+1 MFDNLSNRAMQVLAH
-16 ARQEADKLAQPV
+16 AKEEADKLAQPV
-28 IDTEHVLLG
+28 IDTEHILLG
-37 LLIEKTGIAATI
+37 LFIEKTGIAATI
-49 FMKRNISIHSIV
+49 FMKRNINISSIV

-70 SDIFVVKGNLNYSPL
+70 SDIFALKGNLNYSPL
-85 VLKALE
+85 VTKVLE
-91 YAAEEAKGMEKEI
+91 YAAEEANTFGKEI
-104 VDTEHILLGLVR
+104 VDTEHLLLGLVR
-116 EPEGKASAILS
+116 ETEGKASAILS

-132 VESLRRD
+132 VESLRND
-139 IRSMYKKSPVDK
+139 IKIYYKKGSSDK
-151 EHTETPV
+151 ENSETPV
-158 LDEFGRDLTALAKE
+158 LDEFGRDLTALARD
-172 GKLDAVVG
+172 GKLDPVVG

-200 VLLGEAGIGKTA
+200 VLIGEPGIGKTA
-212 IVEGLAKRMLEDDIP
+212 IVEGLAKRMLDEDIP
-227 DFLRSKRIVSLEMGA
+227 VFLRDKRIVSLEMGA
-242 IVAGTKYRG
+242 LVAGTKYRG

-256 MKKLLKEIETVK
+256 MKKLLKEIETAK
-268 NVVLFIDEIHTLVG
+268 NIVLFIDEIHTLVG

-307 IGATTLAEYRKYF
+307 IGATTLAEYRKHF

-329 FQTIIVQPPSEK
+329 FQIIIVQPPTEK

-346 IKGIKKYYEDYHKV
+346 IKGIKKYYEEYHKV
-360 YIPDDVAEEVV
+360 LIPDEVAEEVV
-371 ALTDRYITD
+371 SLTDRYITD

-391 DEACAKRRINKNI
+391 DEACSKRKINKNM
-404 LPKNIERLK
+404 LPKNLEKLK
-413 HKINSFNAERE
+413 HRINSASSERE
-424 KYIPNK
+424 KYIPYN
-430 EYDKIEHFTKE
+430 EYDKIEQFTKE

-448 YMAKINSWNKD
+448 YKAKINSWNKD

-464 QSLTT
+464 QSLTS

-493 KIVGIADEIKKYVI
+493 RVAGIASEIKKYVI
-507 GQDEAVESLAK
+507 GQDEAVDSVAK

-524 AGISNPERPLGSFI
+524 AGITNPDKPLGSFI

-657 TKEGTDEKSLGFGG
+657 TKEGTDDKSLGFGG
-671 KNSSN
+671 MKNAG
-676 THVIDH
+676 TLDH

-688 ADKELKMRF
+688 AEKELKMRF

-708 IYFKPLGVEELKVIF
+708 IYFKPLGLEELKVIF
-723 DLQLAEINKRLAS
+723 DIQLAEINKRLAP
-736 SGKKISIPEDVKEY
+736 SGKKISISDDVKEY
-750 LLTKDYP
+750 LLTNNYP

-789 KIFKA
+789 KVFKA
-794 AVKDNEVV
+794 VVKNNEVL

>member
-1 MFENLSNRAMQVLAY
+1 MFENLSNRARQVLAH

-37 LLIEKTGIAATI
+37 LLMEKTGIAANI
-49 FMKRNISIHSIV
+49 FTKRNISISSII

-70 SDIFVVKGNLNYSPL
+70 SEIFVVKGNLNYSHL
-85 VLKALE
+85 VTKVLE
-91 YAAEEAKGMEKEI
+91 YAAEEAKGMDREI
-104 VDTEHILLGLVR
+104 IDTEHILIGLVR
-116 EPEGKASAILS
+116 ETEGKASVILS
-127 RIGFD
+127 RMGFD

-139 IRSMYKKSPVDK
+139 IRSMYKKSPSEK
-151 EHTETPV
+151 ENSSTPI
-158 LDEFGRDLTALAKE
+158 LDEFGRDLTALARE
-172 GKLDAVVG
+172 GKLDPVVG
-180 RQDEIIR
+180 RQDEIVR

-200 VLLGEAGIGKTA
+200 VLLGEPGIGKTA
-212 IVEGLAKRMLEDDIP
+212 IVEGLARRMLDDDIP
-227 DFLRSKRIVSLEMGA
+227 EFLRTKRIVSLEMGA
-242 IVAGTKYRG
+242 LVAGTKYRG

-256 MKKLLKEIETVK
+256 MKKLLKEIETVQ

-329 FQTIIVQPPSEK
+329 FQTILVQPPTDK
-341 QTVAI
+341 QTIAI
-346 IKGIKKYYEDYHKV
+346 IKGIKKYYEEFHKV

-371 ALTDRYITD
+371 SLTDRYITD

-391 DEACAKRRINKNI
+391 DEACSKRKISKNM
-404 LPKNIERLK
+404 LPKNIEKIK
-413 HKINSFNAERE
+413 HKIKFANAERE
-424 KYIPNK
+424 KYIPFN
-430 EYDKIEHFTKE
+430 EYDKIEHYTKE

-459 INETY
+459 INENY
-464 QSLTT
+464 QSITK

-493 KIVGIADEIKKYVI
+493 RVAGIAEEIKKFVI
-507 GQDEAVESLAK
+507 GQDEAVDNLAK

-557 VFGSR
+557 VFGSK

-657 TKEGTDEKSLGFGG
+657 TKEGTDDKTLGFGG
-671 KNSSN
+671 NKNSK
-676 THVIDH
+676 VIEY

-688 ADKELKMRF
+688 ADRELKMRF

-723 DLQLAEINKRLAS
+723 DLQLADINKRLAA
-736 SGKKISIPEDVKEY
+736 SGKKITIADDVKEY

-769 QSHIEDKLADIL
+769 QNHIEDKLADIL
-781 INDTSPKR
+781 INDVSPKR
-789 KIFKA
+789 KVYKA
-794 AVKDNEVV
+794 VVKNNEVL

>member
-1 MFENLSNRAMQVLAY
+1 MFDNLSNRAMQVLAH
-16 ARQEADKLAQPV
+16 AKEEADKLAQPV
-28 IDTEHVLLG
+28 IDTEHILLG
-37 LLIEKTGIAATI
+37 LFIEKTGIAATI
-49 FMKRNISIHSIV
+49 FMKRNINISSIV

-70 SDIFVVKGNLNYSPL
+70 SDIFALKGNLNYSPL
-85 VLKALE
+85 VTKVLE
-91 YAAEEAKGMEKEI
+91 YAAEEANTFGKEI
-104 VDTEHILLGLVR
+104 VDTEHLLLGLVR
-116 EPEGKASAILS
+116 ETEGKASAILS

-132 VESLRRD
+132 VESLRND
-139 IRSMYKKSPVDK
+139 IKIYYKKGSSDK
-151 EHTETPV
+151 ENSETPV
-158 LDEFGRDLTALAKE
+158 LDEFGRDLTALARD
-172 GKLDAVVG
+172 GKLDPVVG

-200 VLLGEAGIGKTA
+200 VLIGEPGIGKTA
-212 IVEGLAKRMLEDDIP
+212 IVEELAKRMLDEDIP
-227 DFLRSKRIVSLEMGA
+227 VFLRDKRIVSLEMGA
-242 IVAGTKYRG
+242 LVAGTKYRG

-256 MKKLLKEIETVK
+256 MKKLLKEIETAK
-268 NVVLFIDEIHTLVG
+268 NIVLFIDEIHTLVG

-307 IGATTLAEYRKYF
+307 IGATTLAEYRKHF

-329 FQTIIVQPPSEK
+329 FQTIIVQPPTEK

-346 IKGIKKYYEDYHKV
+346 IKGIKKYYEEYHKV
-360 YIPDDVAEEVV
+360 LIPDEVAEEVV
-371 ALTDRYITD
+371 SLTDRYITD

-391 DEACAKRRINKNI
+391 DEACSKRKINKNM
-404 LPKNIERLK
+404 LPKNLEKLK
-413 HKINSFNAERE
+413 HRINSASSERE
-424 KYIPNK
+424 KYIPYN
-430 EYDKIEHFTKE
+430 EYDKIEQFTKE

-448 YMAKINSWNKD
+448 YKAKINSWNKD

-464 QSLTT
+464 QSLTS

-493 KIVGIADEIKKYVI
+493 RVAGIASEIKKYVI
-507 GQDEAVESLAK
+507 GQDEAVDSVAK

-524 AGISNPERPLGSFI
+524 AGITNPDKPLGSFI

-657 TKEGTDEKSLGFGG
+657 TKEGTDDKSLGFGG
-671 KNSSN
+671 MKNAG
-676 THVIDH
+676 TLDH

-688 ADKELKMRF
+688 AEKELKMRF

-708 IYFKPLGVEELKVIF
+708 IYFKPLGLEELKVIF
-723 DLQLAEINKRLAS
+723 DIQLAEINKRLAP
-736 SGKKISIPEDVKEY
+736 SGKKISISDDVKEY
-750 LLTKDYP
+750 LLTNNYP

-789 KIFKA
+789 KVFKA
-794 AVKDNEVV
+794 VVKNNEVL

>member
-1 MFENLSNRAMQVLAY
+1 MFDNLSNRAMQVLAH
-16 ARQEADKLAQPV
+16 AKEEADKLAQPV
-28 IDTEHVLLG
+28 IDTEHILLG
-37 LLIEKTGIAATI
+37 LFIEKTGIAATI
-49 FMKRNISIHSIV
+49 FMKRNINISSIV

-70 SDIFVVKGNLNYSPL
+70 SDIFALKGNLNYSPL
-85 VLKALE
+85 VTKVLE
-91 YAAEEAKGMEKEI
+91 YAAEEANTFGKEI
-104 VDTEHILLGLVR
+104 VDTEHLLLGLVR
-116 EPEGKASAILS
+116 ETEGKASAILS

-132 VESLRRD
+132 VESLRND
-139 IRSMYKKSPVDK
+139 IKIYYKKGSSDK
-151 EHTETPV
+151 ENSETPV
-158 LDEFGRDLTALAKE
+158 LDEFGRDLTALARD
-172 GKLDAVVG
+172 GKLDPVVG

-200 VLLGEAGIGKTA
+200 VLIGEPGIGKTA
-212 IVEGLAKRMLEDDIP
+212 IVEGLAKRMLDEDIP
-227 DFLRSKRIVSLEMGA
+227 VFLRDKRIVSLEMGA
-242 IVAGTKYRG
+242 LVAGTKYRG

-256 MKKLLKEIETVK
+256 MKKLLKEIETAK
-268 NVVLFIDEIHTLVG
+268 NIVLFIDEIHTLVG

-307 IGATTLAEYRKYF
+307 IGATTLAEYRKHF

-329 FQTIIVQPPSEK
+329 FQTIIVQPPTEK

-346 IKGIKKYYEDYHKV
+346 IKGIKKYYEEYHKV
-360 YIPDDVAEEVV
+360 LIPDEVAEEVV
-371 ALTDRYITD
+371 SLTDRYITD

-391 DEACAKRRINKNI
+391 DEACSKRKINKNM
-404 LPKNIERLK
+404 LPKNLEKLK
-413 HKINSFNAERE
+413 HRINSASSERE
-424 KYIPNK
+424 KYIPYN
-430 EYDKIEHFTKE
+430 EYDKIEQFTKE

-448 YMAKINSWNKD
+448 YKAKINSWNKD

-464 QSLTT
+464 QSLTS

-493 KIVGIADEIKKYVI
+493 RVAGIASEIKKYVI
-507 GQDEAVESLAK
+507 GQDEAVDSVAK

-524 AGISNPERPLGSFI
+524 AGITNPDKPLGSFI

-657 TKEGTDEKSLGFGG
+657 TKEGTDDKSLGFGG
-671 KNSSN
+671 MKNAG
-676 THVIDH
+676 TLDH

-688 ADKELKMRF
+688 AEKELKMRF

-708 IYFKPLGVEELKVIF
+708 IYFKPLGLEELKVIF
-723 DLQLAEINKRLAS
+723 DIQLAEINKRLAP
-736 SGKKISIPEDVKEY
+736 SGKKISISDDVKEY
-750 LLTKDYP
+750 LLTNNYP

-789 KIFKA
+789 KVFKA
-794 AVKDNEVV
+794 VVKNNEVL
-802 IK
+802 IR

>member
-1 MFENLSNRAMQVLAY
+1 MFDNLSNRAMQVLAH
-16 ARQEADKLAQPV
+16 AKEEADKLAQPV
-28 IDTEHVLLG
+28 IDTEHILLG
-37 LLIEKTGIAATI
+37 LFIEKTGIAATI
-49 FMKRNISIHSIV
+49 FMKRNINISSIV

-70 SDIFVVKGNLNYSPL
+70 SDIFALKGNLNYSPL
-85 VLKALE
+85 VTKVLE
-91 YAAEEAKGMEKEI
+91 YAAEEANTFGKEI
-104 VDTEHILLGLVR
+104 VDTEHLLLGLVR
-116 EPEGKASAILS
+116 ETEGKASAILS

-132 VESLRRD
+132 VESLRND
-139 IRSMYKKSPVDK
+139 IKIYYKKGSSDK
-151 EHTETPV
+151 ENSETPV
-158 LDEFGRDLTALAKE
+158 LDEFGRDLTALARD
-172 GKLDAVVG
+172 GKLDPVVG

-200 VLLGEAGIGKTA
+200 VLIGEPGIGKTA
-212 IVEGLAKRMLEDDIP
+212 IVEGLAKRMLDEDIP
-227 DFLRSKRIVSLEMGA
+227 VFLRDKRIVSLEMGA
-242 IVAGTKYRG
+242 LVAGTKYRG

-256 MKKLLKEIETVK
+256 MKKLLKEIETAK
-268 NVVLFIDEIHTLVG
+268 NIVLFIDEIHTLVG

-307 IGATTLAEYRKYF
+307 IGATTLAEYRKHF

-329 FQTIIVQPPSEK
+329 FQTIIVQPPTEK

-346 IKGIKKYYEDYHKV
+346 IKGIKKYYEEYHKV
-360 YIPDDVAEEVV
+360 LIPDEVAEEVV
-371 ALTDRYITD
+371 SLTDRYITD

-391 DEACAKRRINKNI
+391 DEACSKRKINKNM
-404 LPKNIERLK
+404 LPKNLEKLK
-413 HKINSFNAERE
+413 HRINSASSERE
-424 KYIPNK
+424 KYIPYN
-430 EYDKIEHFTKE
+430 EYDKIEQFTKE

-448 YMAKINSWNKD
+448 YKAKINSWNKD

-464 QSLTT
+464 QSLTS

-475 VSIMTG
+475 ISIMTG

-493 KIVGIADEIKKYVI
+493 RVAGIASEIKKYVI
-507 GQDEAVESLAK
+507 GQDEAVDSVAK

-524 AGISNPERPLGSFI
+524 AGITNPDKPLGSFI

-657 TKEGTDEKSLGFGG
+657 TKEGTDDKSLGFGG
-671 KNSSN
+671 MKNAG
-676 THVIDH
+676 TLDH

-688 ADKELKMRF
+688 AEKELKMRF

-708 IYFKPLGVEELKVIF
+708 IYFKPLGLEELKVIF
-723 DLQLAEINKRLAS
+723 DIQLAEINKRLAP
-736 SGKKISIPEDVKEY
+736 SGKKISISDDVKEY
-750 LLTKDYP
+750 LLTNNYP

-789 KIFKA
+789 KVFKA
-794 AVKDNEVV
+794 VVKNNEVL

>member
-1 MFENLSNRAMQVLAY
+1 MFDNLSNRAMQVLAH
-16 ARQEADKLAQPV
+16 AKEEADKLAQPV
-28 IDTEHVLLG
+28 IDTEHILLG
-37 LLIEKTGIAATI
+37 LFIEKTGIAATI
-49 FMKRNISIHSIV
+49 FMKRNINISSIV

-70 SDIFVVKGNLNYSPL
+70 SDIFALKGNLNYSPL
-85 VLKALE
+85 VTKVLE
-91 YAAEEAKGMEKEI
+91 YAAEEANTFGKEI
-104 VDTEHILLGLVR
+104 VDTEHLLLGLVR
-116 EPEGKASAILS
+116 ETEGKASAILS

-132 VESLRRD
+132 VESLRND
-139 IRSMYKKSPVDK
+139 IKIYYKKGSSDK
-151 EHTETPV
+151 ENSETPV
-158 LDEFGRDLTALAKE
+158 LDEFGRDLTALARD
-172 GKLDAVVG
+172 GKLDPVVG

-200 VLLGEAGIGKTA
+200 VLIGEPGIGKTA
-212 IVEGLAKRMLEDDIP
+212 IVEGLAKRMLDEDIP
-227 DFLRSKRIVSLEMGA
+227 VFLRDKRIVSLEMGA
-242 IVAGTKYRG
+242 LVAGTKYRG

-256 MKKLLKEIETVK
+256 MKKLLKEIETAK
-268 NVVLFIDEIHTLVG
+268 NIVLFIDEIHTLVG

-307 IGATTLAEYRKYF
+307 IGATTLAEYRKHF

-329 FQTIIVQPPSEK
+329 FQTIIVQPPTEK

-346 IKGIKKYYEDYHKV
+346 IKGIKKYYEEYHKV
-360 YIPDDVAEEVV
+360 LIPDEVAEEVV
-371 ALTDRYITD
+371 SLTDRYITD

-391 DEACAKRRINKNI
+391 DEACSKRKINKNM
-404 LPKNIERLK
+404 LPKNLEKLK
-413 HKINSFNAERE
+413 HRINSASSERE
-424 KYIPNK
+424 KYIPYN
-430 EYDKIEHFTKE
+430 EYDKIEQFTKE

-448 YMAKINSWNKD
+448 YKAKINSWNKD

-464 QSLTT
+464 QSLTS

-493 KIVGIADEIKKYVI
+493 RVAGIASEIKKYVI
-507 GQDEAVESLAK
+507 GQDEAVDSVAK

-524 AGISNPERPLGSFI
+524 AGITNPDKPLGSFI

-657 TKEGTDEKSLGFGG
+657 TKEGTDDKSLGFGG
-671 KNSSN
+671 MKNAG
-676 THVIDH
+676 TLDH

-688 ADKELKMRF
+688 AEKELKMRF

-708 IYFKPLGVEELKVIF
+708 IYFKPLGLEELKVIF
-723 DLQLAEINKRLAS
+723 DIQLAEINKRLAP
-736 SGKKISIPEDVKEY
+736 SGKKISISDDVKEY
-750 LLTKDYP
+750 LLTNNYP

-781 INDTSPKR
+781 INDTAPKR
-789 KIFKA
+789 KVFKA
-794 AVKDNEVV
+794 VVKNNEVL